1 MGNNSLSNTEKNL
14 RSIAKRYEN
23 VKYSVGL
30 AVLFLMNGTSA
41 FSDTNAVQEIDRQKE
56 VAKDNQAGK
65 TVVKET
71 KKEKKQASQKLKAS
85 WVNMQ
90 FGANDM
96 YSNYFA
102 APKAKVEKTSVV
114 KSEKTVLVASADNT
128 ASLPMF
134 AKLLT
139 DIEETTEN
147 RTEVLTTIANKEET
161 PTMEEIKASKQELR
175 SSVGNLQDKIDTA
188 RRENQKEINGLRLEL
203 IKLMEQGNQV
213 VKSPWSSWQFGA
225 NYFYE
230 DWGGAY
236 KGRGDKAKEKLNL
249 TRKTDPLERFKAT
262 SQMSST
268 YGTTSLDLVY
278 EPPREVEV
286 SAGIRPKEVNKRAP
300 GFVPPEPSGSLP
312 PFEPKIIQP
321 PKPPVVTPPEAVVVS
336 PLSFPSSGANPSVAY
351 YWWNGNDGDISQ
363 VSLEKGTFYKKN
375 GTGIT
380 VKDYLAKA
388 APRGGSTYNAAA
400 SGADAMTPA
409 TPTAGSGAVAAPG
422 SVAPG
427 YYKLADGTYNNTNRF
442 FLTLLNTPYSYF
454 GSDVRIN
461 LSGDNSTVINL
472 EQEGHVTATLD
483 DFETAGY
490 IDAAEKTRLQGYRD
504 LLINSTVY
512 TSPTTTAPS
521 KTPTLYFNNKG
532 IVEIGGK
539 NSIFLLGTTHTNG
552 DQRVNIIENSG
563 KIVAMNDDPTS
574 ESQYVFYHSPDT
586 SQQTSTVYVNKGTID
601 VYSKKSTAI
610 LYSRNNLI
618 HTDVASINQGEINLY
633 GEESLGVVVNN
644 AGNLRKGSNFVL
656 ETPLSQYGDNSI
668 GVYIKNDHVNE
679 TTNKS
684 KNIVRTI
691 IGQANNK
698 NIYKYI
704 NESGTIVELPI
715 SGNKTGLSE
724 EFVDAAK
731 GLLIDTTA
739 TTVTELYTPK
749 IEIEK
754 YSRKSL
760 GIYTMNGNLK
770 VLQENGTT
778 NELNILGGEDNIGIY
793 ADGGNI
799 DYTGNITMGTS
810 ALPEN
815 TTDANKTGGN
825 INGKGNIGIFSTNG
839 KTVTI
844 NGTFKTYNANG
855 STRDGV
861 GVYAEAGSTVN
872 LKKTTEIKL
881 EAGTTGHNTGIYSLG
896 AGSVVNIG
904 SEQVAAAALTT
915 GEDLTK
921 SSSITIDGKDK
932 KLGTALYSQ
941 NGGVINANGSNL
953 TNGLKIKVVD
963 GAAAIASEGANSKV
977 NAKFSD
983 IDYSGEGYAL
993 YANNGG
999 KIDVTGSKI
1008 SLRGNATGFERDVTP
1023 GVTSP
1028 ITFTDGTNAA
1038 SITAFSNNVTI
1049 MNLRNVPA
1057 LNLTTLNT
1065 NLSTYTGG
1073 VTHSAGTDP
1082 VTGEVYNKYKTAAVD
1097 GLSAYNIDTDLDK
1110 SIATDDANATT
1121 NDYVFT
1127 RRMAVQRGIIN
1138 LKAGKNVKAILSTT
1152 DLTKIGETSV
1162 VGLSMNSSSYATSNA
1177 EAGINLEANTTV
1189 TADRTTAGNGAV
1201 GLYMNYGK
1209 VNTDASSIINV
1220 EKETSNSANDS
1231 AVGIYS
1237 VNGSEVTNAGQVN
1250 VGGQNS
1256 IGILGL
1262 AYRIDS
1268 ATNNPIV
1275 DEFGTAAL
1283 GQGTSTVL
1291 NKGQISLD
1299 GANATG
1305 IYIKNNN
1312 ASATRATAVGTND
1325 TTGVITLT
1333 GDSSTGMSGDK
1344 ATLENKGTININ
1356 GQKSVGMFAKNSSE
1370 LTNSGTINLA
1380 AGLSENEPNIGIYA
1394 KDVDTTVTN
1403 SKDIIGGNNTYGIYG
1418 KTVSLTGTGKIELGD
1433 ASVGIFSDAE
1443 YTSTPAVAT
1452 IDLANGSKLKVG
1464 AKESVG
1470 VFATGKNQN
1479 ISSKGD
1485 IEVGDTSF
1493 AFVVRGTGTTL
1504 KTDNTNGVTLG
1515 NDATFIYSNDTTGNI
1530 ENKTALTATGSKN
1543 YGIYAAG
1550 TATNLANM
1558 NFGTGVG
1565 NVGMYSIGGG
1575 TLTNGSATVSP
1586 TITVSASD
1594 VVNKLYG
1601 IGMAAGYV
1609 NDAGTLVSTGNIV
1622 NYGTIKVEKDNGIG
1636 MFATGSGS
1644 TATNRGTIELS
1655 GKKTTG
1661 MYLDNNAIGYNY
1673 GTITTVP
1680 NPSNDG
1686 IVGVVAS
1693 NGAIIKNYGT
1703 INIVDGS
1710 NLTGVFINKGTE
1722 AANYDNQIPGGGTG
1736 VLNGKIEV
1744 KKQSA
1749 TGKTVAGID
1758 IKAPG
1763 DGTATIYRDGAQVT
1777 PIAVDTV
1784 TATPQPLSVNVG
1796 TTSLDLSATDLATP
1810 SLGQASS
1817 IGMYVDTSGVNYT
1830 NPIQGLNLLTGLQ
1843 KVDLIFGTEASKYTN
1858 EKDIEVGQNILKPYN
1873 DVITSLSG
1881 GTSMKFSFTSGSLTW
1896 IATATQ
1902 NTDDTLK
1909 ALYLSKIPY
1918 TAFAKDKNTGN
1929 FLAGLEQR
1937 YGVEGMGTREK
1948 ALFDKLNGIGKG
1960 EAALFA
1966 QAVDQMKGHQYS
1978 NVQQRIQ
1985 ATGNILDKEFNYL
1998 RDSWSNPSKDSN
2010 KIKTFGARG
2019 EYNTDTA
2026 GVEDYK
2032 NNAYGVA
2039 YVHEDETVRLGESV
2053 GWYAGIVENK
2063 LKFKDLGNS
2072 KEDQLQGKLGMF
2084 KSIPFDENNSLN
2096 WTISGDIFVGY
2107 NKMNRRFLVV
2117 DDIFGAKSRYYTYG
2131 LGVKNEIS
2139 KSFRLS
2145 EGFSFVP
2152 HAGLN
2157 LEYGRFSK
2165 IREKSGEMRLEVK
2178 ANDYFSIRPEVGADL
2193 AYKYSFGNNNLK
2205 VSVGVA
2211 YENELGKVANA
2222 NNKARVAYT
2231 TADWYDLRGE
2241 KEDRRGNVKT
2251 DLNIGWD
2258 NQRVGV
2264 TANVGYDTKGEN
2276 VRGGVGLRVIF

>member
-1 MGNNSLSNTEKNL
+1 MVKNNLYMVEKNL
-14 RSIAKRYEN
+14 RSIAKRYKG
-23 VKYSVGL
+23 VKYSLGL
-30 AVLFLMNGTSA
+30 AILFLMMGLGA
-41 FSDTNAVQEIDRQKE
+41 FAQEVMSTQEI
-56 VAKDNQAGK
+56 A
-65 TVVKET
+65 
-71 KKEKKQASQKLKAS
+71 
-85 WVNMQ
+85 
-90 FGANDM
+90 
-96 YSNYFA
+96 
-102 APKAKVEKTSVV
+102 
-114 KSEKTVLVASADNT
+114 
-128 ASLPMF
+128 
-134 AKLLT
+134 
-139 DIEETTEN
+139 
-147 RTEVLTTIANKEET
+147 
-161 PTMEEIKASKQELR
+161 ASKENLR
-175 SSVGNLQDKIDTA
+175 SSVGTLQNKVEAA
-188 RRENQKEINGLRLEL
+188 RKENQKVIDGLKLEL
-203 IKLMEQGNQV
+203 IQLMEQGDQV
-213 VKSPWSSWQFGA
+213 VKSPWMSWQFGM
-225 NYFYE
+225 NYMY
-230 DWGGAY
+230 DNWGASY
-236 KGRGDKAKEKLNL
+236 KGRGDKSKEKLNL
-249 TRKTDPLERFKAT
+249 TRKTDPLERFKASSVMST
-262 SQMSST
+262 S

-278 EPPREVEV
+278 EPPKEVEV
-286 SAGIRPKEVNKRAP
+286 SAGIRPKEVNKQAP
-300 GFVPPEPSGSLP
+300 TFVPPEPSGSLP
-312 PFEPKIIQP
+312 PFDPKII
-321 PKPPVVTPPEAVVVS
+321 TPPERPVVNTFTPNQPAS
-336 PLSFPSSGANPSVAY
+336 LLFPGTGANPDPPVYSYWNINKANSNQGNISETSVESGEVLKKYTRLVTNNAY
-351 YWWNGNDGDISQ
+351 NVDATSKISLKNYHSGNGLLADSSTASASNNITEGGGAP
-363 VSLEKGTFYKKN
+363 LN
-375 GTGIT
+375 GTDIT
-380 VKDYLAKA
+380 ENL
-388 APRGGSTYNAAA
+388 P
-400 SGADAMTPA
+400 
-409 TPTAGSGAVAAPG
+409 
-422 SVAPG
+422 
-427 YYKLADGTYNNTNRF
+427 F
-442 FLTLLNTPYSYF
+442 FMTLLQAPYSYF
-454 GSDVRIN
+454 GENSKIAV
-461 LSGDNSTVINL
+461 LSPDDSGNHKGTVINL
-472 EQEGHVTATLD
+472 ETQGSPNKTFQDLKDLGKID
-483 DFETAGY
+483 DSV
-490 IDAAEKTRLQGYRD
+490 LSD
-504 LLINSTVY
+504 LNSY
-512 TSPTTTAPS
+512 TTSTGLNNHANGQ
-521 KTPTLYFNNKG
+521 LYHTNKG
-532 IVEIGGK
+532 IVEIGG
-539 NSIFLLGTTHTNG
+539 NGARYVQTTYQSGNY
-552 DQRVNIIENSG
+552 RVNVVENRKKIISMNYNESG
-563 KIVAMNDDPTS
+563 KYKTTQNII
-574 ESQYVFYHSPDT
+574 FYHSPD
-586 SQQTSTVYVNKGTID
+586 STINGAQHIYVNATGAEISSYGEKGVVALYTSFDTTSKYLEQGD
-601 VYSKKSTAI
+601 VSFI
-610 LYSRNNLI
+610 NNGI
-618 HTDVASINQGEINLY
+618 VNLY
-633 GEESLGVVVNN
+633 GRSSTGVAINEDTYGKLTAQSSFILNN
-644 AGNLRKGSNFVL
+644 PINI
-656 ETPLSQYGDNSI
+656 YGDDSVGLYVLNSGD
-668 GVYIKNDHVNE
+668 GVKNDKNQAKFVIGD
-679 TTNKS
+679 KS
-684 KNIVRTI
+684 IKGLTYTPSNSLITKDNVKP
-691 IGQANNK
+691 AN
-698 NIYKYI
+698 
-704 NESGTIVELPI
+704 S
-715 SGNKTGLSE
+715 NKTGGDEDLTE
-724 EFVDAAK
+724 GAVGIYVDNSSAD
-731 GLLIDTTA
+731 L
-739 TTVTELYTPK
+739 K
-749 IEIEK
+749 IKLPQLDIEK
-754 YSRKSL
+754 YAKGAVGVFVNSGKATITSGNIKINGGTSNVGL
-760 GIYTMNGNLK
+760 YAKGGDIDYTGDITMGGSALATVGGDKAGSGNIGLYATNGKKIDLRGKLK
-770 VLQENGTT
+770 TYNNSGAVKDGT
-778 NELNILGGEDNIGIY
+778 GIY
-793 ADGGNI
+793 ADNSDINVTQAVDMKFEAGTTGQNVGIYSKGPGG
-799 DYTGNITMGTS
+799 G
-810 ALPEN
+810 AV
-815 TTDANKTGGN
+815 
-825 INGKGNIGIFSTNG
+825 G

-844 NGTFKTYNANG
+844 SGDGSKINING
-855 STRDGV
+855 
-861 GVYAEAGSTVN
+861 
-872 LKKTTEIKL
+872 
-881 EAGTTGHNTGIYSLG
+881 GTTN
-896 AGSVVNIG
+896 
-904 SEQVAAAALTT
+904 
-915 GEDLTK
+915 K
-921 SSSITIDGKDK
+921 
-932 KLGTALYSQ
+932 GTALFSGD
-941 NGGVINANGSNL
+941 GGKIVADSTA
-953 TNGLKIKVVD
+953 TNVGLQITVTK
-963 GAAAIASEGANSKV
+963 GAAAIASDGTNSNV
-977 NAKFSD
+977 SAKFAN

-993 YANNGG
+993 YTANNG
-999 KIDVTGSKI
+999 KIDVSGSKI
-1008 SLRGNATGFERDVTP
+1008 SLRGNATGFEKDVAAT
-1023 GVTSP
+1023 TSP
-1028 ITFTDGTNAA
+1028 ITLTGAT
-1038 SITAFSNNVTI
+1038 ITAYSNNVTI
-1049 MNLRNVPA
+1049 MNLRNVSV
-1057 LNLTTLNT
+1057 LNLTTLST
-1065 NLSTYTGG
+1065 DLSTYTGG

-1097 GLSAYNIDTDLDK
+1097 GLGAYNINTDLDK
-1110 SIATDDANATT
+1110 SIATDDANAST

-1138 LKAGKNVKAILSTT
+1138 LKSGKNVKAVLSTA
-1152 DLTKIGETSV
+1152 DLSKIGDASV
-1162 VGLSMNSSSYATSNA
+1162 VGLSMNSSSYATSNVG
-1177 EAGINLEANTTV
+1177 AGINLEANTTV

-1201 GLYMNYGK
+1201 GLYINYGK
-1209 VNTDASSIINV
+1209 VNTDASSTINV

-1237 VNGSEVTNAGQVN
+1237 VNGSEVTNAGKVN
-1250 VGGQNS
+1250 VGGKNS
-1256 IGILGL
+1256 IGILGV
-1262 AYRIDS
+1262 AYRVAPPEVD
-1268 ATNNPIV
+1268 PITGNIIVPSKIVV
-1275 DEFGTAAL
+1275 DEFGVGAI
-1283 GQGTSTVL
+1283 GQGKAIVL
-1291 NKGQISLD
+1291 NKGQVSLD

-1380 AGLSENEPNIGIYA
+1380 TGLSENEPNIGIYT
-1394 KDVDTTVTN
+1394 KDADTNVTN

-1470 VFATGKNQN
+1470 VFTTGKNQN

-1485 IEVGDTSF
+1485 IEVGDSSF

-1644 TATNRGTIELS
+1644 TATNRGRIELS
-1655 GKKTTG
+1655 GKNTTG

-1680 NPSNDG
+1680 NPTNDG

-1710 NLTGVFINKGTE
+1710 NLTGVFINKGTQ
-1722 AANYDNQIPGGGTG
+1722 AANYDDQIPGGGTG

-1744 KKQSA
+1744 KTQSP

-1777 PIAVDTV
+1777 PIAVDTI
-1784 TATPQPLSVNVG
+1784 TPTPQPLSVNVG

-1909 ALYLSKIPY
+1909 AIYLSKIPY
-1918 TAFAKDKNTGN
+1918 TAFAKDQNTGN

-1937 YGVEGMGTREK
+1937 YGVEGLGTREK

-1966 QAVDQMKGHQYS
+1966 QAVDEMKGHQYS

-1985 ATGNILDKEFNYL
+1985 ATGNVLDKEFTYL
-1998 RDSWSNPSKDSN
+1998 RSSWSNPSKDSN

-2026 GVEDYK
+2026 GVIDYK
-2032 NNAYGVA
+2032 NHAYGVA

-2053 GWYAGIVENK
+2053 GWYAGVVENK

-2072 KEDQLQGKLGMF
+2072 KEDQLQGKVGIF
-2084 KSIPFDENNSLN
+2084 KSVPFDENNSLN

-2107 NKMNRRFLVV
+2107 NKMKRRFLVV

-2178 ANDYFSIRPEVGADL
+2178 GNDYFSIRPEVGADL
-2193 AYKYSFGNNNLK
+2193 AYKHSFGNNNLK

>member
-1 MGNNSLSNTEKNL
+1 MTNSLRKL
-14 RSIAKRYEN
+14 AKDLKAFAKRCKDF
-23 VKYSVGL
+23 KYTEQALFVFLLCGIVGF
-30 AVLFLMNGTSA
+30 ADVTTAPTDKAIQNQR
-41 FSDTNAVQEIDRQKE
+41 QEITTSIGDMRQ
-56 VAKDNQAGK
+56 
-65 TVVKET
+65 
-71 KKEKKQASQKLKAS
+71 
-85 WVNMQ
+85 Q
-90 FGANDM
+90 F
-96 YSNYFA
+96 
-102 APKAKVEKTSVV
+102 KRV
-114 KSEKTVLVASADNT
+114 KSEND
-128 ASLPMF
+128 
-134 AKLLT
+134 KLMK
-139 DIEETTEN
+139 N
-147 RTEVLTTIANKEET
+147 YN
-161 PTMEEIKASKQELR
+161 
-175 SSVGNLQDKIDTA
+175 
-188 RRENQKEINGLRLEL
+188 LEL
-203 IKLMEQGNQV
+203 IQLMEQGDHV
-213 VKSPWSSWQFGA
+213 VKSPWSSWQYGA
-225 NYFYE
+225 NYMYN
-230 DWGGAY
+230 DWRGTY
-236 KGRGDKAKEKLNL
+236 KGRGDKNKEKLNL
-249 TRKTDPLERFKAT
+249 TRKTDPLERFKASSVMST
-262 SQMSST
+262 S
-268 YGTTSLDLVY
+268 YGTTDLDLFY

-286 SAGIRPKEVNKRAP
+286 SAGIRPKEVNKQAP
-300 GFVPPEPSGSLP
+300 TFVPSEPSGSLP

-336 PLSFPSSGANPSVAY
+336 PLTFPSIGANPEVYY

-363 VSLEKGTFYKKN
+363 VSLEKGTFYKKQ
-375 GTGIT
+375 GAGIT

-388 APRGGSTYNAAA
+388 APQGGTNSTAAA
-400 SGADAMTPA
+400 SGAVAMTPA
-409 TPTAGSGAVAAPG
+409 TPIAGAGAVAAPG

-427 YYKLADGTYNNTNRF
+427 YYKLADGTYNNNNRF

-461 LSGDNSTVINL
+461 LSGDSSTVINL
-472 EQEGHVTATLD
+472 EQQGHVTATLD

-490 IDAAEKTRLQGYRD
+490 IDATEKTRLQGYRD
-504 LLINSTVY
+504 LLSKSTVY
-512 TSPTTTAPS
+512 TNPTTATS
-521 KTPTLYFNNKG
+521 KEPTLYFNNKG
-532 IVEIGGK
+532 TVEIGGK
-539 NSIFLLGTTHTNG
+539 GSVFLLGTTHTNG
-552 DQRVNIIENSG
+552 DRRVNIIENSG
-563 KIVAMNDDPTS
+563 KIVAMNDTPTS
-574 ESQYVFYHSPDT
+574 ENQYVFYHSPDT
-586 SQQTSTVYVNKGTID
+586 GQQTSTVYVNKGTID
-601 VYSKKSTAI
+601 VYSKKSGAI
-610 LYSRNNLI
+610 LYSSVNLP
-618 HTDVASINQGEINLY
+618 HTDVSSINEGKINLY

-644 AGNLRKGSNFVL
+644 QGDLREGSNFVL
-656 ETPLSQYGDNSI
+656 KNPLSQYGDNSI

-715 SGNKTGLSE
+715 GGNKTGLSE

-825 INGKGNIGIFSTNG
+825 INGKGNIGIFSTNA

-953 TNGLKIKVVD
+953 TNGLRIKVVN

-1008 SLRGNATGFERDVTP
+1008 SLRGNATGFERDVA
-1023 GVTSP
+1023 VATSP
-1028 ITFTDGTNAA
+1028 ITFTDGTNTA

-1065 NLSTYTGG
+1065 NLQTYTGG

-1110 SIATDDANATT
+1110 SIATDDANAST

-1127 RRMAVQRGIIN
+1127 RRVAVQRGIVN
-1138 LKAGKNVKAILSTT
+1138 LKAGKNVKAILSTA
-1152 DLTKIGETSV
+1152 DLSNIGEASV

-1201 GLYMNYGK
+1201 GLYINYGK
-1209 VNTDASSIINV
+1209 INTDASSTINV

-1237 VNGSEVTNAGQVN
+1237 VNGSEVTNEGKVN
-1250 VGGQNS
+1250 VGGQSS
-1256 IGILGL
+1256 IGILGV

-1268 ATNNPIV
+1268 ATNNPIIN
-1275 DEFGTAAL
+1275 EFGTAAA
-1283 GQGTSTVL
+1283 GQGRATIL
-1291 NKGQISLD
+1291 NKGQVALD

-1305 IYIKNNN
+1305 IYVKNNN
-1312 ASATRATAVGTND
+1312 STATRTTATGTND

-1370 LTNSGTINLA
+1370 LKNSGTINLVD
-1380 AGLSENEPNIGIYA
+1380 GLSGDDPNIGMYTSDDNTKIIN
-1394 KDVDTTVTN
+1394 D
-1403 SKDIIGGNNTYGIYG
+1403 KDIIGGNNTYGIYG
-1418 KTVSLTGTGKIELGD
+1418 KKVDLNATGKIKVGNN
-1433 ASVGIFSDAE
+1433 SVGIYSNGQHAAGLLG
-1443 YTSTPAVAT
+1443 ST
-1452 IDLANGSKLKVG
+1452 IYLASGSKIEVG
-1464 AKESVG
+1464 NNQSVG
-1470 VFATGKNQN
+1470 VFTTGTNQ
-1479 ISSKGD
+1479 IIGGD
-1485 IEVGDTSF
+1485 ADMQIGDGSYGY
-1493 AFVVRGTGTTL
+1493 VIKGTGTQL
-1504 KTDNTNGVTLG
+1504 DTNVASGVTLG
-1515 NDATFIYSNDTTGNI
+1515 NDAVYVYSSDTTGNI
-1530 ENKTALTATGSKN
+1530 RNNTELTATGNKN

-1550 TATNLANM
+1550 TVTNLANI

-1575 TLTNGSATVSP
+1575 TATNGSATVHP
-1586 TITVSASD
+1586 TITVSGSD
-1594 VVNKLYG
+1594 TINKLYG

-1609 NDAGTLVSTGNIV
+1609 NDAGTLVSTGNVV
-1622 NYGTIKVEKDNGIG
+1622 NHGTIKVEKDNGIG

-1644 TATNRGTIELS
+1644 TATNYGTIELS

-1661 MYLDNNAIGYNY
+1661 MYLDNNAVGYNY

-1680 NPSNDG
+1680 NPTNDG
-1686 IVGVVAS
+1686 ITGVVAS

-1710 NLTGVFINKGTE
+1710 NLTGVFINKGTKE
-1722 AANYDNQIPGGGTG
+1722 NNYDDQIPGGGTG
-1736 VLNGKIEV
+1736 VLNGPIEV

-1749 TGKTVAGID
+1749 TGKTVAGIN
-1758 IKAPG
+1758 IVAPG
-1763 DGTATIYRDGAQVT
+1763 NGTATIYRDGAQVI
-1777 PIAVDTV
+1777 PVAVDTNV
-1784 TATPQPLSVNVG
+1784 ATPKPATVNVG
-1796 TTSLDLSATDLATP
+1796 TTPISLTAVDLATP

-1830 NPIQGLNLLTGLQ
+1830 NPIQGLNKLTGLQ
-1843 KVDLIFGTEASKYTN
+1843 KVDLFFGTEASKYTN
-1858 EKDIEVGQNILKPYN
+1858 EKDIEVGKNILKPYN
-1873 DVITSLSG
+1873 DVISALSS
-1881 GTSMKFSFTSGSLTW
+1881 GTSVKFSFVSGSLTW

-1909 ALYLSKIPY
+1909 SLYLSKIPY
-1918 TAFAKDKNTGN
+1918 TSFSSESNTN
-1929 FLAGLEQR
+1929 KFLDGLEQR
-1937 YGVEGMGTREK
+1937 YGVEGIGTREK

-1985 ATGNILDKEFNYL
+1985 ATGNVLNKEFDYL
-1998 RDSWSNPSKDSN
+1998 RNSWFNSTKDSN
-2010 KIKTFGARG
+2010 KIKVFGNRG

-2026 GVEDYK
+2026 GVIDHVS
-2032 NNAYGVA
+2032 NAYGVA
-2039 YVHEDETVRLGESV
+2039 YVHEDETVKLGNSS
-2053 GWYAGIVENK
+2053 GWYAGAVNNNF
-2063 LKFKDLGNS
+2063 KFKDIGKS
-2072 KEDQLQGKLGMF
+2072 REDQTMVKAGIF
-2084 KSIPFDENNSLN
+2084 KTMSPYMDHNGSLR
-2096 WTISGDIFVGY
+2096 WTIAGDVFLGK
-2107 NKMNRRFLVV
+2107 NEMKRKFLVV
-2117 DDIFGAKSRYYTYG
+2117 DDIFNAKGDYTSYGAALKTDLGYDIRMSERTHLRPYG
-2131 LGVKNEIS
+2131 ALKM
-2139 KSFRLS
+2139 
-2145 EGFSFVP
+2145 
-2152 HAGLN
+2152 
-2157 LEYGRFSK
+2157 EYGRFNDIK
-2165 IREKSGEMRLEVK
+2165 EDSGEVRLEVNG
-2178 ANDYFSIRPEVGADL
+2178 NDYFSVKPEVGVEF
-2193 AYKYSFGNNNLK
+2193 KYVQPMAVRTQL
-2205 VSVGVA
+2205 SVGLSAA
-2211 YENELGKVANA
+2211 YENELGKV
-2222 NNKARVAYT
+2222 NKLNQARVRYT
-2231 TADWYDLRGE
+2231 TADWYNLRNE
-2241 KEDRRGNVKT
+2241 KEDRRGNGKFDFNLGV
-2251 DLNIGWD
+2251 D
-2258 NQRVGV
+2258 NTRFGV
-2264 TANVGYDTKGEN
+2264 TVNAGYDTKGSN
-2276 VRGGVGLRVIF
+2276 IRGGIGFRAIY

>member
-1 MGNNSLSNTEKNL
+1 MGNNSLSNTEKSL

-30 AVLFLMNGTSA
+30 AVLFLMNGASA
-41 FSDTNAVQEIDRQKE
+41 FSDTNTIQAPEKQKDIVTDGQ
-56 VAKDNQAGK
+56 VAKKA
-65 TVVKET
+65 VKET
-71 KKEKKQASQKLKAS
+71 KKATQATPKLKAS
-85 WVNMQ
+85 WASMQ

-96 YSNYFA
+96 YSNFFA
-102 APKAKVEKTSVV
+102 TPKTKVEKNSVV
-114 KSEKTVLVASADNT
+114 KSEKTVLVASANNS

-134 AKLLT
+134 AKLMS
-139 DIEETTEN
+139 DIEETA
-147 RTEVLTTIANKEET
+147 EVKTAA

-175 SSVGNLQDKIDTA
+175 SSVGSLQDKIDTA

-203 IKLMEQGNQV
+203 IQLMEQGNQV

-268 YGTTSLDLVY
+268 YGTTNLGLVY

-300 GFVPPEPSGSLP
+300 GFIPQEPSGSLP
-312 PFEPKIIQP
+312 PFVPKIIQP
-321 PKPPVVTPPEAVVVS
+321 PKAPVVTPPEAVVVS
-336 PLSFPSSGANPSVAY
+336 PLTFPSIGANPEVHY
-351 YWWNGNDGDISQ
+351 FWWNGNYGDISQ
-363 VSLEKGTFYKKN
+363 VSLEKGTFYKKQ
-375 GTGIT
+375 GAGIT

-388 APRGGSTYNAAA
+388 APQGGTNLTAAA
-400 SGADAMTPA
+400 SGAVAMTPA
-409 TPTAGSGAVAAPG
+409 TPIAGAGAVAAPG

-427 YYKLADGTYNNTNRF
+427 YYKLADGTYNNNNRF

-461 LSGDNSTVINL
+461 LSGDSSTVINL
-472 EQEGHVTATLD
+472 EQQGHVTATLD

-490 IDAAEKTRLQGYRD
+490 IDATEKTRLQGYRD
-504 LLINSTVY
+504 LLSKSTVY
-512 TSPTTTAPS
+512 TNPTTATD
-521 KTPTLYFNNKG
+521 KKPTLYFNNKG
-532 IVEIGGK
+532 TVEIGGEG
-539 NSIFLLGTTHTNG
+539 SVFLLGTTHTNG
-552 DQRVNIIENSG
+552 DRRVNIIENSG
-563 KIVAMNDDPTS
+563 KIVAMNDTPTS
-574 ESQYVFYHSPDT
+574 ENQYVFYHSPDT
-586 SQQTSTVYVNKGTID
+586 GQQTSTVYVNKGTID
-601 VYSKKSTAI
+601 VYSKKSGAI
-610 LYSRNNLI
+610 LYSSGNLP
-618 HTDVASINQGEINLY
+618 HTDVSSINEGEINLY

-644 AGNLRKGSNFVL
+644 QGDLREGSNFVL
-656 ETPLSQYGDNSI
+656 KNPLSQYGDNSI

-715 SGNKTGLSE
+715 GGNKTGLSE

-731 GLLIDTTA
+731 GLLIDTNPA
-739 TTVTELYTPK
+739 TVTELYTPK

-825 INGKGNIGIFSTNG
+825 INGKGNIGIFSTNA

-1028 ITFTDGTNAA
+1028 ITFTDGTNTA

-1065 NLSTYTGG
+1065 NLQTYTGG

-1138 LKAGKNVKAILSTT
+1138 LKAGKNVKAILSTA
-1152 DLTKIGETSV
+1152 DLSKIGETSV

-1256 IGILGL
+1256 IGILGV

-1275 DEFGTAAL
+1275 NEFGAAAL
-1283 GQGTSTVL
+1283 GQGKATVL
-1291 NKGQISLD
+1291 NKGQVSLD

-1370 LTNSGTINLA
+1370 LINSGTINLA
-1380 AGLSENEPNIGIYA
+1380 TGLSENEPNIGIYA

-1485 IEVGDTSF
+1485 IEVGDSSF

-1644 TATNRGTIELS
+1644 TATNRGRIELS
-1655 GKKTTG
+1655 GKNTTG

-1680 NPSNDG
+1680 NPTNDG

-1703 INIVDGS
+1703 INIVDGT
-1710 NLTGVFINKGTE
+1710 NLTGVFINKGTK
-1722 AANYDNQIPGGGTG
+1722 ANNYDDQIPGGGTG

-1744 KKQSA
+1744 KTQSP

-1763 DGTATIYRDGAQVT
+1763 NGTATIYRDGTQVT

-1873 DVITSLSG
+1873 DVITSLSS
-1881 GTSMKFSFTSGSLTW
+1881 GTSMKFSFVSGSLTW

-1918 TAFAKDKNTGN
+1918 TAFAKDQNTGN

-1937 YGVEGMGTREK
+1937 YGVEGLGTREK

-1966 QAVDQMKGHQYS
+1966 QAVDQMKGNQYS

-1985 ATGNILDKEFNYL
+1985 ATGNILDREFDYL
-1998 RDSWSNPSKDSN
+1998 KGNWSNPTKDSN

-2039 YVHEDETVRLGESV
+2039 YVHEDESVRLGESV
-2053 GWYAGIVENK
+2053 GWYAGVVENK

-2072 KEDQLQGKLGMF
+2072 KEDQLQGKIGMF
-2084 KSIPFDENNSLN
+2084 KSVPFDENNSLN
-2096 WTISGDIFVGY
+2096 WTISGDMFVGY

-2117 DDIFGAKSRYYTYG
+2117 DEIFGAKSRYYTYG

-2145 EGFSFVP
+2145 EGFSLVP
-2152 HAGLN
+2152 HAGLK

-2178 ANDYFSIRPEVGADL
+2178 ANDYISIKPEVGAEL
-2193 AYKYSFGNNNLK
+2193 AYKYSFGVSNLK

-2231 TADWYDLRGE
+2231 AADWYELRGE

-2258 NQRVGV
+2258 NQKFGV
-2264 TANVGYDTKGEN
+2264 TANVGYDTKGHN

>member
-1 MGNNSLSNTEKNL
+1 MGNNSLSNTEKSL

-30 AVLFLMNGTSA
+30 AVLFLMNGASA
-41 FSDTNAVQEIDRQKE
+41 FSDTNVIQETDKQKDI
-56 VAKDNQAGK
+56 VTDGQAAKK
-65 TVVKET
+65 EVKET

-90 FGANDM
+90 FGANDI

-102 APKAKVEKTSVV
+102 VPKAKVEKTSVV

-139 DIEETTEN
+139 DIEETTET
-147 RTEVLTTIANKEET
+147 RTEVLTTIANKEAAPTET
-161 PTMEEIKASKQELR
+161 AIPTMEEIKASKQELR
-175 SSVGNLQDKIDTA
+175 SSVGNLQDKIDIA
-188 RRENQKEINGLRLEL
+188 RRENNKEINGLRLEL
-203 IKLMEQGNQV
+203 IQLMEQGNQV

-225 NYFYE
+225 NYFYD
-230 DWGGAY
+230 DWGGSY
-236 KGRGDKAKEKLNL
+236 KGRGDKAKEKLDL
-249 TRKTDPLERFKAT
+249 TKKTDPLERFKAT

-268 YGTTSLDLVY
+268 YGTTDLGLVY

-300 GFVPPEPSGSLP
+300 GFVPPEPSGALP

-321 PKPPVVTPPEAVVVS
+321 PKAPDEITVTPPNII
-336 PLSFPSSGANPSVAY
+336 PPTLLGGGANPTANNY
-351 YWWNGNDGDISQ
+351 YYWNGNDGAISQ
-363 VSLEKGTFYKKN
+363 VNVTSGTIDITGNTTSYSGGNMNLTLNNFHLSAYPGTSPN
-375 GTGIT
+375 GT
-380 VKDYLAKA
+380 
-388 APRGGSTYNAAA
+388 APT
-400 SGADAMTPA
+400 SGTHNL
-409 TPTAGSGAVAAPG
+409 SR
-422 SVAPG
+422 
-427 YYKLADGTYNNTNRF
+427 RF
-442 FLTLLNTPYSYF
+442 FNTLLNVPYSEF
-454 GSDVRIN
+454 GAGVTIN
-461 LSGDNSTVINL
+461 YNYTKGSGGYEGAVINL
-472 EQEGHVTATLD
+472 ETEGVVNGNLASAVTNNHITQAKKDILNKYQSYSGITGDDNGATELLFINKGTVNLLSENAIYLFTTTHTQGSD
-483 DFETAGY
+483 RTNY
-490 IDAAEKTRLQGYRD
+490 IDNEGTISAK
-504 LLINSTVY
+504 
-512 TSPTTTAPS
+512 
-521 KTPTLYFNNKG
+521 
-532 IVEIGGK
+532 GK
-539 NSIFLLGTTHTNG
+539 NSVIIKHTPDTGNGRGWIYSNSESGKMYADGEGSMVAGWAYSYLPNGRAAFVNDGLIQVRGKKAIGIFMASDTGNSTMKPGSSVYLTKPIDLLGDEAIGWVSQNTGIDTDTKNLVKFNIGKEAQVAAIGNSLTEATKTEKAIGILQDHAKKTNAAA
-552 DQRVNIIENSG
+552 IIEIG
-563 KIVAMNDDPTS
+563 EHTK
-574 ESQYVFYHSPDT
+574 ES
-586 SQQTSTVYVNKGTID
+586 
-601 VYSKKSTAI
+601 
-610 LYSRNNLI
+610 
-618 HTDVASINQGEINLY
+618 
-633 GEESLGVVVNN
+633 
-644 AGNLRKGSNFVL
+644 
-656 ETPLSQYGDNSI
+656 
-668 GVYIKNDHVNE
+668 
-679 TTNKS
+679 
-684 KNIVRTI
+684 
-691 IGQANNK
+691 
-698 NIYKYI
+698 
-704 NESGTIVELPI
+704 
-715 SGNKTGLSE
+715 
-724 EFVDAAK
+724 
-731 GLLIDTTA
+731 
-739 TTVTELYTPK
+739 
-749 IEIEK
+749 
-754 YSRKSL
+754 
-760 GIYTMNGNLK
+760 
-770 VLQENGTT
+770 
-778 NELNILGGEDNIGIY
+778 IGIY
-793 ADGGNI
+793 ARQGEMNVIAPLANAGITSSKIDLQGGI
-799 DYTGNITMGTS
+799 
-810 ALPEN
+810 
-815 TTDANKTGGN
+815 
-825 INGKGNIGIFSTNG
+825 GNIGMVATAGAKVNFEGESLITGGESQKLALAEAAGKVTLNGPVTVGSTTNFIKDSLALYATGNTSEVTLVKPEKFSTYLSGN
-839 KTVTI
+839 
-844 NGTFKTYNANG
+844 
-855 STRDGV
+855 S
-861 GVYAEAGSTVN
+861 
-872 LKKTTEIKL
+872 
-881 EAGTTGHNTGIYSLG
+881 
-896 AGSVVNIG
+896 
-904 SEQVAAAALTT
+904 VAAYAN
-915 GEDLTK
+915 DK
-921 SSSITIDGKDK
+921 GKVNMNQ
-932 KLGTALYSQ
+932 TALPSAPNIYIKSTDNKGMGLFAY
-941 NGGVINANGSNL
+941 NGGVINAEKNYIKVENGS
-953 TNGLKIKVVD
+953 TGMS
-963 GAAAIASEGANSKV
+963 AIGANGGSKSTIFF
-977 NAKFSD
+977 NGGKL
-983 IDYSGEGYAL
+983 DYDGEGYAL
-993 YANNGG
+993 YAKNGG
-999 KIDVTGSKI
+999 EIKFANGNII
-1008 SLRGNATGFERDVTP
+1008 LRGKSTAMELN
-1023 GVTSP
+1023 TS
-1028 ITFTDGTNAA
+1028 GTNPIDI
-1038 SITAFSNNVTI
+1038 SNTQITVMSNDVIVFN
-1049 MNLRNVPA
+1049 ML
-1057 LNLTTLNT
+1057 
-1065 NLSTYTGG
+1065 
-1073 VTHSAGTDP
+1073 
-1082 VTGEVYNKYKTAAVD
+1082 
-1097 GLSAYNIDTDLDK
+1097 
-1110 SIATDDANATT
+1110 NATT
-1121 NDYVFT
+1121 PINVSNLAGDINALVGSGVNVQAGTEGGQTFDKYKLAALDGGTINIDVDIDKADGPTTPSGYYFQRFLGQRLKT
-1127 RRMAVQRGIIN
+1127 NVNSNVTARLTTTQADDLYKGQVVGIEANSSKNAVSNTETQVN
-1138 LKAGKNVKAILSTT
+1138 VAAGKTIDVARIDGT
-1152 DLTKIGETSV
+1152 DKGG
-1162 VGLSMNSSSYATSNA
+1162 VGVF
-1177 EAGINLEANTTV
+1177 I
-1189 TADRTTAGNGAV
+1189 
-1201 GLYMNYGK
+1201 NYGQA
-1209 VNTDASSIINV
+1209 VNKGTISV
-1220 EKETSNSANDS
+1220 EKDGTANSDS
-1231 AVGIYS
+1231 VGIYS
-1237 VNGSEVTNAGQVN
+1237 ANGSEVTNEGTVDVSGN
-1250 VGGQNS
+1250 NG
-1256 IGILGL
+1256 IGILGM
-1262 AYRIDS
+1262 AYRTD

-1283 GQGTSTVL
+1283 GQGKATVL

-1325 TTGVITLT
+1325 TTGVITLAA
-1333 GDSSTGMSGDK
+1333 DSSTGMSGDK

-1370 LTNSGTINLA
+1370 LINSGTINLA
-1380 AGLSENEPNIGIYA
+1380 AGLSENEPNIGIYT
-1394 KDVDTTVTN
+1394 KDADTNVTN

-1443 YTSTPAVAT
+1443 YTTAPTVAT

-1485 IEVGDTSF
+1485 VEVGDTSF

-1575 TLTNGSATVSP
+1575 TVTNGSATVSP

-1609 NDAGTLVSTGNIV
+1609 DDAGTLVSTGNVV
-1622 NYGTIKVEKDNGIG
+1622 NYGTIKVEKNNGIG

-1655 GKKTTG
+1655 GKNTTG

-1673 GTITTVP
+1673 GTITTVS
-1680 NPSNDG
+1680 NPTNDG
-1686 IVGVVAS
+1686 IIGVVAS

-1710 NLTGVFINKGTE
+1710 NLTGVFINKGTQ
-1722 AANYDNQIPGGGTG
+1722 ATNYDDQIPGGGTG
-1736 VLNGKIEV
+1736 VLNGSIEV
-1744 KKQSA
+1744 KTQSP
-1749 TGKTVAGID
+1749 TGKTVAGIN
-1758 IKAPG
+1758 IVAPG
-1763 DGTATIYRDGAQVT
+1763 NGTATIYRDGAQVT
-1777 PIAVDTV
+1777 PITVDTV

-1830 NPIQGLNLLTGLQ
+1830 NPIQGLNNLTGLK

-1858 EKDIEVGQNILKPYN
+1858 EKDIEVGENILKPYN
-1873 DVITSLSG
+1873 DVISSLSS

-1929 FLAGLEQR
+1929 FLDGLEQR
-1937 YGVEGMGTREK
+1937 YGVEGIGAREK

-1966 QAVDQMKGHQYS
+1966 QAVDEMKGHQYS

-2026 GVEDYK
+2026 GVIDYK
-2032 NNAYGVA
+2032 NHAYGVA
-2039 YVHEDETVRLGESV
+2039 YVHEDETVRLGEST
-2053 GWYAGIVENK
+2053 GWYAGVVENK

-2072 KEDQLQGKLGMF
+2072 KEEQLQGKLGIF
-2084 KSIPFDENNSLN
+2084 KSVPFDENNSLN

-2107 NKMNRRFLVV
+2107 NRMNRRYLVV

-2145 EGFSFVP
+2145 EGFSFTP

-2165 IREKSGEMRLEVK
+2165 IKEKSGEMRLEVRG
-2178 ANDYFSIRPEVGADL
+2178 NDYFSIRPEVGADL

-2231 TADWYDLRGE
+2231 TADWYNLRGE
-2241 KEDRRGNVKT
+2241 KEDRRGNVKA

-2276 VRGGVGLRVIF
+2276 VRGGVGFRVIF

>member
-1 MGNNSLSNTEKNL
+1 MGNNSLSNTEKSL

-30 AVLFLMNGTSA
+30 AVLFLMNGASA

-71 KKEKKQASQKLKAS
+71 KTEKKQASQKLKAS

-102 APKAKVEKTSVV
+102 VPKAKVEKTSVV

-147 RTEVLTTIANKEET
+147 RTEVLTTIAKKEET

-175 SSVGNLQDKIDTA
+175 SSVGSLQDKIDTA
-188 RRENQKEINGLRLEL
+188 RRENQKEIDGLKLEL
-203 IKLMEQGNQV
+203 VQLMEQGDQV

-230 DWGGAY
+230 DWGGSY
-236 KGRGDKAKEKLNL
+236 KGRGDKAKEKLDL
-249 TRKTDPLERFKAT
+249 TKKTDPLERFKAS

-321 PKPPVVTPPEAVVVS
+321 PKAPQVNPPQINEPS
-336 PLSFPSSGANPSVAY
+336 PLVFGNFGNSISSDYFLWNDGLDGNEVMMKQVTLTAGKIKGKTGVGAYTKGVTGVAGYGTTTGAAISQGTLRGTAPADGMNNLNKGIFYGIRDSAFMDWSDNVEISWFGEFGNPLIYMETGSYNGTNNTSLEHLYAGGTGPVKQGLYDEVKGYKTQTGLKELEGGSEGINLHNNRGTIYLGDTDTWYNATTVLGARRLSVLSNQGSITGLNINNGNSGVNGSERQVVFFNSPDFSSSVPQRWIFANSKDGKINMYGKQSLVMY
-351 YWWNGNDGDISQ
+351 YTSNTGVRQIQNESAFVNDGDI
-363 VSLEKGTFYKKN
+363 
-375 GTGIT
+375 
-380 VKDYLAKA
+380 
-388 APRGGSTYNAAA
+388 
-400 SGADAMTPA
+400 
-409 TPTAGSGAVAAPG
+409 
-422 SVAPG
+422 
-427 YYKLADGTYNNTNRF
+427 
-442 FLTLLNTPYSYF
+442 
-454 GSDVRIN
+454 
-461 LSGDNSTVINL
+461 
-472 EQEGHVTATLD
+472 
-483 DFETAGY
+483 
-490 IDAAEKTRLQGYRD
+490 
-504 LLINSTVY
+504 
-512 TSPTTTAPS
+512 
-521 KTPTLYFNNKG
+521 
-532 IVEIGGK
+532 
-539 NSIFLLGTTHTNG
+539 
-552 DQRVNIIENSG
+552 
-563 KIVAMNDDPTS
+563 
-574 ESQYVFYHSPDT
+574 
-586 SQQTSTVYVNKGTID
+586 
-601 VYSKKSTAI
+601 
-610 LYSRNNLI
+610 
-618 HTDVASINQGEINLY
+618 NLY
-633 GEESLGVVVNN
+633 GIESSGVMISKTEEL
-644 AGNLRKGSNFVL
+644 
-656 ETPLSQYGDNSI
+656 NSASGFYLNKPI
-668 GVYIKNDHVNE
+668 NIYSDSSRGVYIAGDISNLNSDAQAIARVHIGKGKNDTTGVDWTDIE
-679 TTNKS
+679 TGVVK
-684 KNIVRTI
+684 KI
-691 IGQANNK
+691 I
-698 NIYKYI
+698 
-704 NESGTIVELPI
+704 S
-715 SGNKTGLSE
+715 
-724 EFVDAAK
+724 
-731 GLLIDTTA
+731 
-739 TTVTELYTPK
+739 
-749 IEIEK
+749 
-754 YSRKSL
+754 
-760 GIYTMNGNLK
+760 NGNDS
-770 VLQENGTT
+770 T
-778 NELNILGGEDNIGIY
+778 
-793 ADGGNI
+793 
-799 DYTGNITMGTS
+799 ITD
-810 ALPEN
+810 N
-815 TTDANKTGGN
+815 TTDMVDNAVGVMYTHSTTNAKIQAPDITMEKFARKSIGIFTTDGKLTVSNGNININGGEGNVALYAKGGEIVYNGNVTIGTSSLSTTGGN
-825 INGKGNIGIFSTNG
+825 NLGKGNIGIFAENG
-839 KTVTI
+839 HKVTLNGVLKTH
-844 NGTFKTYNANG
+844 NANG
-855 STRDGV
+855 STRDGI
-861 GVYAEAGSTVN
+861 GIYADNSDVSVTQAVDM
-872 LKKTTEIKL
+872 KY
-881 EAGTTGHNTGIYSLG
+881 EAGTTGENVGIYSKGPGTGAAGKTVTILG
-896 AGSVVNIG
+896 NGSKINIDG
-904 SEQVAAAALTT
+904 GTT
-915 GEDLTK
+915 GK
-921 SSSITIDGKDK
+921 
-932 KLGTALYSQ
+932 GTALYSGA
-941 NGGVINANGSNL
+941 GGKIIADSTATTGGLQVTV
-953 TNGLKIKVVD
+953 TN
-963 GAAAIASEGANSKV
+963 GAAAIASDGTNSNV
-977 NAKFSD
+977 SAKFSN

-993 YANNGG
+993 YTSNGG

-1008 SLRGNATGFERDVTP
+1008 SLRGNATGFERDVASA
-1023 GVTSP
+1023 TSP
-1028 ITFTDGTNAA
+1028 ITFKDITGSNAA
-1038 SITAFSNNVTI
+1038 TITAYSNNVTI
-1049 MNLRNVPA
+1049 MNLRNVPT
-1057 LNLTTLNT
+1057 LNLSTLNT
-1065 NLSTYTGG
+1065 NLQTYTGG
-1073 VTHSAGTDP
+1073 VTHLAGTDP

-1110 SIATDDANATT
+1110 SVATDDANAAT

-1152 DLTKIGETSV
+1152 DLSKIGETSV

-1201 GLYMNYGK
+1201 GLYINYGK
-1209 VNTDASSIINV
+1209 INTDASSIINV
-1220 EKETSNSANDS
+1220 EKETSNPANDS

-1268 ATNNPIV
+1268 ATNNPILN
-1275 DEFGTAAL
+1275 EFGATAL
-1283 GQGTSTVL
+1283 GQGKATVL
-1291 NKGQISLD
+1291 NKGQVSLD

-1370 LTNSGTINLA
+1370 LINSGTINLA
-1380 AGLSENEPNIGIYA
+1380 TGLSENEPNIGIYA

-1550 TATNLANM
+1550 TATNLADM

-1575 TLTNGSATVSP
+1575 TVTNGSATVSP

-1609 NDAGTLVSTGNIV
+1609 NDAGTLVSTGNVV

-1909 ALYLSKIPY
+1909 SLYLSKIPY

-1929 FLAGLEQR
+1929 FLDGLEQR
-1937 YGVEGMGTREK
+1937 YGVEGLGTREK

-1966 QAVDQMKGHQYS
+1966 QAVDEMKGHQYS

-1985 ATGNILDKEFNYL
+1985 ATGNILDKEFDYL
-1998 RDSWSNPSKDSN
+1998 RSSWSNPSKDSN
-2010 KIKTFGARG
+2010 KIKTFGAGG

-2026 GVEDYK
+2026 GVIDYK
-2032 NNAYGVA
+2032 NHAYGVA

-2053 GWYAGIVENK
+2053 GWYAGVVENK

-2072 KEDQLQGKLGMF
+2072 KEDQLQGKVGMF
-2084 KSIPFDENNSLN
+2084 KSVPFDENNSLN
-2096 WTISGDIFVGY
+2096 WTISGDVFVGY
-2107 NKMNRRFLVV
+2107 NRMNRRYLVV

-2178 ANDYFSIRPEVGADL
+2178 GNDYFSIRPEVGADL

-2231 TADWYDLRGE
+2231 TADWYNLRGE

-2251 DLNIGWD
+2251 DLNIGVD
-2258 NQRVGV
+2258 NQRIGV
-2264 TANVGYDTKGEN
+2264 TANVGYDTKGNN
-2276 VRGGVGLRVIF
+2276 VRAGVGLRVIF

>member
-1 MGNNSLSNTEKNL
+1 MGNNSLSNTEKSL

-23 VKYSVGL
+23 VKYSVSL
-30 AVLFLMNGTSA
+30 AVLFLMNGASA
-41 FSDTNAVQEIDRQKE
+41 FSDTNAIQETDKQKE
-56 VAKDNQAGK
+56 VAKDSQAGK

-71 KKEKKQASQKLKAS
+71 KAEKKQTSQKLKAS

-102 APKAKVEKTSVV
+102 VPKAKVEKTSLVT
-114 KSEKTVLVASADNT
+114 SEKTVLVASADNT

-147 RTEVLTTIANKEET
+147 RTEVLTTIAKKEET

-188 RRENQKEINGLRLEL
+188 RRENQKEIDGLKLEL
-203 IKLMEQGNQV
+203 VQLMEQGDQV

-230 DWGGAY
+230 DWGGSY
-236 KGRGDKAKEKLNL
+236 KGRGDKAKEKLDL
-249 TRKTDPLERFKAT
+249 TKKTDPLERFKAS

-321 PKPPVVTPPEAVVVS
+321 PKAPEVTPPRIDEPAVIS
-336 PLSFPSSGANPSVAY
+336 YPGFGSSIQNYYSF
-351 YWWNGNDGDISQ
+351 WNGSPGATGNSSTMMDQIALTAGKFKVTSNEGAYIKGYQGVGGYKATSTTVEREVPTGSIPADGYHALARRFFFGIRNSAFIQWEPEVEISWFNKGTNNNQLIYMETSNISQQNLETLNAGGAFANSPGLYDAVKAYKTQTALRDDGD
-363 VSLEKGTFYKKN
+363 GA
-375 GTGIT
+375 TGI
-380 VKDYLAKA
+380 
-388 APRGGSTYNAAA
+388 
-400 SGADAMTPA
+400 
-409 TPTAGSGAVAAPG
+409 
-422 SVAPG
+422 
-427 YYKLADGTYNNTNRF
+427 
-442 FLTLLNTPYSYF
+442 
-454 GSDVRIN
+454 N
-461 LSGDNSTVINL
+461 LHN
-472 EQEGHVTATLD
+472 
-483 DFETAGY
+483 
-490 IDAAEKTRLQGYRD
+490 
-504 LLINSTVY
+504 
-512 TSPTTTAPS
+512 
-521 KTPTLYFNNKG
+521 
-532 IVEIGGK
+532 
-539 NSIFLLGTTHTNG
+539 
-552 DQRVNIIENSG
+552 
-563 KIVAMNDDPTS
+563 
-574 ESQYVFYHSPDT
+574 
-586 SQQTSTVYVNKGTID
+586 NKGTIYLGGNNTRYQATTTIGGTRLSVFNNEGTIVGMNVHEGNTGENGSTKQV
-601 VYSKKSTAI
+601 VYFNTPDTSSDQRWIYANGTNGK
-610 LYSRNNLI
+610 
-618 HTDVASINQGEINLY
+618 INLY
-633 GEESLGVVVNN
+633 GSESIAMYYTSSSGSQQQYVKTGFVNEGLINLYGRNSSGVMVRDSETLKAGSGFYLNKPVNIYADGARGVYIAGNISNMQSANAIVRANIGFDKNDTTGFDWTDIEDGTTKHFDSNGNITGKSTDFVDNAVGVMYTHANTNTKIQTPDITMEKFSKESLGVYV
-644 AGNLRKGSNFVL
+644 SNGKLTV
-656 ETPLSQYGDNSI
+656 
-668 GVYIKNDHVNE
+668 
-679 TTNKS
+679 
-684 KNIVRTI
+684 
-691 IGQANNK
+691 
-698 NIYKYI
+698 
-704 NESGTIVELPI
+704 ESGTDRSKININGGE
-715 SGNKTGLSE
+715 GNVALY
-724 EFVDAAK
+724 AK
-731 GLLIDTTA
+731 GG
-739 TTVTELYTPK
+739 
-749 IEIEK
+749 EIE
-754 YSRKSL
+754 Y
-760 GIYTMNGNLK
+760 NG
-770 VLQENGTT
+770 
-778 NELNILGGEDNIGIY
+778 D
-793 ADGGNI
+793 
-799 DYTGNITMGTS
+799 ITMGTS
-810 ALPEN
+810 SLVTE
-815 TTDANKTGGN
+815 GGN
-825 INGKGNIGIFSTNG
+825 SSGKGNIGIVAENG
-839 KTVTI
+839 HKVTL
-844 NGTFKTYNANG
+844 NGLLKTYNGNG
-855 STRDGV
+855 STRDGI
-861 GVYAEAGSTVN
+861 GVYADNSDVSVTQAVDM
-872 LKKTTEIKL
+872 KFV
-881 EAGTTGHNTGIYSLG
+881 AGTTGENVGIYSKGPGTGVAGKTVTILG
-896 AGSVVNIG
+896 NGSKINIDG
-904 SEQVAAAALTT
+904 GTT
-915 GEDLTK
+915 GK
-921 SSSITIDGKDK
+921 
-932 KLGTALYSQ
+932 GTALYSGA
-941 NGGVINANGSNL
+941 GGKIIADSTATTGGLQVTV
-953 TNGLKIKVVD
+953 TN
-963 GAAAIASEGANSKV
+963 GAAAIASDGTNSNV
-977 NAKFSD
+977 SAKFSN

-993 YANNGG
+993 YTSNGG

-1008 SLRGNATGFERDVTP
+1008 SLRGNATGFERDVASA
-1023 GVTSP
+1023 TSP
-1028 ITFTDGTNAA
+1028 ITFKDITGSNAA
-1038 SITAFSNNVTI
+1038 TITAYSNNVTI
-1049 MNLRNVPA
+1049 MNLRNVPT
-1057 LNLTTLNT
+1057 LNLSTLNT
-1065 NLSTYTGG
+1065 NLQTYTGG
-1073 VTHSAGTDP
+1073 VTHLAGTDP

-1110 SIATDDANATT
+1110 SVATDDANAAT

-1152 DLTKIGETSV
+1152 DLSKIGETSV

-1201 GLYMNYGK
+1201 GLYINYGK
-1209 VNTDASSIINV
+1209 INTDASSIINV
-1220 EKETSNSANDS
+1220 EKETSNPANDS

-1268 ATNNPIV
+1268 ATNNPILN
-1275 DEFGTAAL
+1275 EFGATAL
-1283 GQGTSTVL
+1283 GQGKATVL
-1291 NKGQISLD
+1291 NKGQVSLD

-1370 LTNSGTINLA
+1370 LINSGTINLA

-1394 KDVDTTVTN
+1394 KDADTTVTN

-1443 YTSTPAVAT
+1443 YTSTPTVAT

-1550 TATNLANM
+1550 TATNLADM

-1575 TLTNGSATVSP
+1575 TVTNGSATVSP

-1609 NDAGTLVSTGNIV
+1609 NDAGTLVSTGNVV

-1937 YGVEGMGTREK
+1937 YGVEGLGTREK

-1985 ATGNILDKEFNYL
+1985 ATGNILDREFDYL
-1998 RDSWSNPSKDSN
+1998 KGSWSNPTKDSN

-2032 NNAYGVA
+2032 NHAYGVA
-2039 YVHEDETVRLGESV
+2039 YVHEDETVRLGEST
-2053 GWYAGIVENK
+2053 GWYAGVVENK

-2072 KEDQLQGKLGMF
+2072 KEEQLQGKIGMF
-2084 KSIPFDENNSLN
+2084 KSVPFDENNSLN
-2096 WTISGDIFVGY
+2096 WTISGDVFVGY

-2145 EGFSFVP
+2145 EGFSFTP

>member
-30 AVLFLMNGTSA
+30 AVLFLMNGASA
-41 FSDTNAVQEIDRQKE
+41 FSDTNTIQAPEKQKDIVTDGQ
-56 VAKDNQAGK
+56 VAKKA
-65 TVVKET
+65 VKET
-71 KKEKKQASQKLKAS
+71 KKATQATPKLKAS
-85 WVNMQ
+85 WTSMQ

-96 YSNYFA
+96 YSNFFTT
-102 APKAKVEKTSVV
+102 PKAKVEKNSVV
-114 KSEKTVLVASADNT
+114 KSEKAVLVASADNS

-134 AKLLT
+134 AKLMS
-139 DIEETTEN
+139 DIEETA
-147 RTEVLTTIANKEET
+147 EVKTAA
-161 PTMEEIKASKQELR
+161 PTMEEIKASKKELR
-175 SSVGNLQDKIDTA
+175 NSVGSLQDKIDTA
-188 RRENQKEINGLRLEL
+188 RRENQKEIDGLRLEL
-203 IKLMEQGNQV
+203 VQLMEQGNQV

-300 GFVPPEPSGSLP
+300 GFIPQEPSGSLP
-312 PFEPKIIQP
+312 PFVPKIIQP
-321 PKPPVVTPPEAVVVS
+321 PKAPVVTPPEAVVVS
-336 PLSFPSSGANPSVAY
+336 PLTFPSIGANPSVGY
-351 YWWNGNDGDISQ
+351 YWWNGNYGDISQ
-363 VSLEKGTFYKKN
+363 VSLEKGTFYKKQ
-375 GTGIT
+375 GAGIT

-388 APRGGSTYNAAA
+388 APRGGTTGSPAA

-409 TPTAGSGAVAAPG
+409 TPTAGTGAVAAPG

-427 YYKLADGTYNNTNRF
+427 YYKLADGTYNNNNRF

-454 GSDVRIN
+454 GSDVRIS
-461 LSGDNSTVINL
+461 LSGNSSTVINL

-490 IDAAEKTRLQGYRD
+490 IDATEKTRLQGYRD
-504 LLINSTVY
+504 LLSKSTVY
-512 TSPTTTAPS
+512 SGSTAVAS
-521 KTPTLYFNNKG
+521 KKPTLYFNNKG
-532 IVEIGGK
+532 TVEIGGQG
-539 NSIFLLGTTHTNG
+539 SVFLLGTTHTNG

-563 KIVAMNDDPTS
+563 KIVAMNDTSTS
-574 ESQYVFYHSPDT
+574 ENQYVFYHSPDT
-586 SQQTSTVYVNKGTID
+586 GQQTSTVYVNKGTID
-601 VYSKKSTAI
+601 VYSKKSGAI
-610 LYSRNNLI
+610 LYSSSNLAQ
-618 HTDVASINQGEINLY
+618 TDAASINEGEINLY

-644 AGNLRKGSNFVL
+644 QAALRAGSNFVL
-656 ETPLSQYGDNSI
+656 KNPLSQYGDNSI

-691 IGQANNK
+691 IGKANNK

-731 GLLIDTTA
+731 GLLIDTNPA
-739 TTVTELYTPK
+739 TVTELYTPK

-825 INGKGNIGIFSTNG
+825 INGKGNIGIFSTNA

-1028 ITFTDGTNAA
+1028 ITFTDGTNTA

-1065 NLSTYTGG
+1065 NLQTYTGG

-1110 SIATDDANATT
+1110 SIATDDANAST

-1138 LKAGKNVKAILSTT
+1138 LKPGKNVKAILSTA

-1220 EKETSNSANDS
+1220 EKETSNSANDL

-1237 VNGSEVTNAGQVN
+1237 VNGSEVTNAGKVN

-1268 ATNNPIV
+1268 KTNNPILN
-1275 DEFGTAAL
+1275 EFGTAAV
-1283 GQGTSTVL
+1283 GQGQTNIL
-1291 NKGQISLD
+1291 NKGEVTLD

-1325 TTGVITLT
+1325 TTGVITLI

-1380 AGLSENEPNIGIYA
+1380 AGLSENDPNIGIYA

-1433 ASVGIFSDAE
+1433 ASVGIFSDAK

-1644 TATNRGTIELS
+1644 TATNRGRIELS
-1655 GKKTTG
+1655 GKNTTG

-1680 NPSNDG
+1680 NPTNDG
-1686 IVGVVAS
+1686 IIGVVAS

-1703 INIVDGS
+1703 INIVDGT
-1710 NLTGVFINKGTE
+1710 NLTGVFINKGTQ
-1722 AANYDNQIPGGGTG
+1722 AANYDDQIPGGGTG

-1744 KKQSA
+1744 KTQSP

-1763 DGTATIYRDGAQVT
+1763 NGTATIYRDGTQVT

-1784 TATPQPLSVNVG
+1784 TATPKPLSVNVG

-1909 ALYLSKIPY
+1909 AIYLSKIPY

-1937 YGVEGMGTREK
+1937 YGVEGLGTREK

-1966 QAVDQMKGHQYS
+1966 QAVDQMKGNQYS

-1985 ATGNILDKEFNYL
+1985 ATGNILDREFGYL
-1998 RDSWSNPSKDSN
+1998 KGNWSNPTKDSN
-2010 KIKTFGARG
+2010 KIKVFGAKG

-2039 YVHEDETVRLGESV
+2039 YVHEDESVRLGESV
-2053 GWYAGIVENK
+2053 GWYAGVVENK

-2072 KEDQLQGKLGMF
+2072 KEDQLQGKIGMF
-2084 KSIPFDENNSLN
+2084 KSVPFDENNSLN
-2096 WTISGDIFVGY
+2096 WTISGDMFVGY

-2117 DDIFGAKSRYYTYG
+2117 DEIFGAKSRYYTYG

-2145 EGFSFVP
+2145 EGFSLVP
-2152 HAGLN
+2152 HAGLK

-2193 AYKYSFGNNNLK
+2193 AYKHSFGNNNLK

-2231 TADWYDLRGE
+2231 AADWYELRGE

-2258 NQRVGV
+2258 NQKFGV
-2264 TANVGYDTKGEN
+2264 TANVGYDTKGHN

>member
-1 MGNNSLSNTEKNL
+1 M
-14 RSIAKRYEN
+14 
-23 VKYSVGL
+23 
-30 AVLFLMNGTSA
+30 
-41 FSDTNAVQEIDRQKE
+41 
-56 VAKDNQAGK
+56 
-65 TVVKET
+65 
-71 KKEKKQASQKLKAS
+71 
-85 WVNMQ
+85 
-90 FGANDM
+90 
-96 YSNYFA
+96 
-102 APKAKVEKTSVV
+102 
-114 KSEKTVLVASADNT
+114 
-128 ASLPMF
+128 
-134 AKLLT
+134 
-139 DIEETTEN
+139 
-147 RTEVLTTIANKEET
+147 
-161 PTMEEIKASKQELR
+161 
-175 SSVGNLQDKIDTA
+175 
-188 RRENQKEINGLRLEL
+188 
-203 IKLMEQGNQV
+203 
-213 VKSPWSSWQFGA
+213 
-225 NYFYE
+225 
-230 DWGGAY
+230 
-236 KGRGDKAKEKLNL
+236 
-249 TRKTDPLERFKAT
+249 
-262 SQMSST
+262 
-268 YGTTSLDLVY
+268 
-278 EPPREVEV
+278 
-286 SAGIRPKEVNKRAP
+286 
-300 GFVPPEPSGSLP
+300 
-312 PFEPKIIQP
+312 
-321 PKPPVVTPPEAVVVS
+321 
-336 PLSFPSSGANPSVAY
+336 
-351 YWWNGNDGDISQ
+351 
-363 VSLEKGTFYKKN
+363 
-375 GTGIT
+375 
-380 VKDYLAKA
+380 
-388 APRGGSTYNAAA
+388 
-400 SGADAMTPA
+400 
-409 TPTAGSGAVAAPG
+409 
-422 SVAPG
+422 
-427 YYKLADGTYNNTNRF
+427 
-442 FLTLLNTPYSYF
+442 
-454 GSDVRIN
+454 
-461 LSGDNSTVINL
+461 
-472 EQEGHVTATLD
+472 
-483 DFETAGY
+483 
-490 IDAAEKTRLQGYRD
+490 
-504 LLINSTVY
+504 
-512 TSPTTTAPS
+512 
-521 KTPTLYFNNKG
+521 
-532 IVEIGGK
+532 
-539 NSIFLLGTTHTNG
+539 
-552 DQRVNIIENSG
+552 
-563 KIVAMNDDPTS
+563 
-574 ESQYVFYHSPDT
+574 
-586 SQQTSTVYVNKGTID
+586 
-601 VYSKKSTAI
+601 
-610 LYSRNNLI
+610 
-618 HTDVASINQGEINLY
+618 
-633 GEESLGVVVNN
+633 
-644 AGNLRKGSNFVL
+644 
-656 ETPLSQYGDNSI
+656 
-668 GVYIKNDHVNE
+668 
-679 TTNKS
+679 
-684 KNIVRTI
+684 
-691 IGQANNK
+691 
-698 NIYKYI
+698 
-704 NESGTIVELPI
+704 
-715 SGNKTGLSE
+715 
-724 EFVDAAK
+724 
-731 GLLIDTTA
+731 
-739 TTVTELYTPK
+739 
-749 IEIEK
+749 
-754 YSRKSL
+754 
-760 GIYTMNGNLK
+760 
-770 VLQENGTT
+770 
-778 NELNILGGEDNIGIY
+778 
-793 ADGGNI
+793 
-799 DYTGNITMGTS
+799 
-810 ALPEN
+810 
-815 TTDANKTGGN
+815 
-825 INGKGNIGIFSTNG
+825 
-839 KTVTI
+839 
-844 NGTFKTYNANG
+844 
-855 STRDGV
+855 
-861 GVYAEAGSTVN
+861 
-872 LKKTTEIKL
+872 
-881 EAGTTGHNTGIYSLG
+881 
-896 AGSVVNIG
+896 
-904 SEQVAAAALTT
+904 
-915 GEDLTK
+915 
-921 SSSITIDGKDK
+921 
-932 KLGTALYSQ
+932 
-941 NGGVINANGSNL
+941 
-953 TNGLKIKVVD
+953 
-963 GAAAIASEGANSKV
+963 
-977 NAKFSD
+977 
-983 IDYSGEGYAL
+983 
-993 YANNGG
+993 
-999 KIDVTGSKI
+999 
-1008 SLRGNATGFERDVTP
+1008 
-1023 GVTSP
+1023 
-1028 ITFTDGTNAA
+1028 
-1038 SITAFSNNVTI
+1038 
-1049 MNLRNVPA
+1049 
-1057 LNLTTLNT
+1057 
-1065 NLSTYTGG
+1065 
-1073 VTHSAGTDP
+1073 
-1082 VTGEVYNKYKTAAVD
+1082 
-1097 GLSAYNIDTDLDK
+1097 
-1110 SIATDDANATT
+1110 
-1121 NDYVFT
+1121 
-1127 RRMAVQRGIIN
+1127 
-1138 LKAGKNVKAILSTT
+1138 
-1152 DLTKIGETSV
+1152 
-1162 VGLSMNSSSYATSNA
+1162 
-1177 EAGINLEANTTV
+1177 
-1189 TADRTTAGNGAV
+1189 
-1201 GLYMNYGK
+1201 
-1209 VNTDASSIINV
+1209 
-1220 EKETSNSANDS
+1220 
-1231 AVGIYS
+1231 
-1237 VNGSEVTNAGQVN
+1237 
-1250 VGGQNS
+1250 
-1256 IGILGL
+1256 
-1262 AYRIDS
+1262 AYRTD
-1268 ATNNPIV
+1268 ATNNPILN
-1275 DEFGTAAL
+1275 EFGTAAL

-1291 NKGQISLD
+1291 NKGQVSLD

-1333 GDSSTGMSGDK
+1333 GDSSTGISGDK

-1370 LTNSGTINLA
+1370 LINSGTINLA
-1380 AGLSENEPNIGIYA
+1380 TGLSENEPNIGIYT
-1394 KDVDTTVTN
+1394 KDADTNVTN

-1504 KTDNTNGVTLG
+1504 KADNTNGVTLG
-1515 NDATFIYSNDTTGNI
+1515 NDAVYVYSSDTTGNI
-1530 ENKTALTATGSKN
+1530 RNNTELTATGSKN

-1710 NLTGVFINKGTE
+1710 NLTGVFINKGTQ
-1722 AANYDNQIPGGGTG
+1722 AANYDDQIPGGGTG

-1744 KKQSA
+1744 KTQA
-1749 TGKTVAGID
+1749 PTGKTVAGID

-1777 PIAVDTV
+1777 PIAVDTI
-1784 TATPQPLSVNVG
+1784 TPTPQPLSVNVG

-1830 NPIQGLNLLTGLQ
+1830 NPIQGLNNLTGLK

-1929 FLAGLEQR
+1929 FLDGLEQR
-1937 YGVEGMGTREK
+1937 YGVEGIGAREK

-1966 QAVDQMKGHQYS
+1966 QAVDEMKGHQYS

-1985 ATGNILDKEFNYL
+1985 ATGNVLDKEFTYL
-1998 RDSWSNPSKDSN
+1998 RSSWSNPSKDSN

-2026 GVEDYK
+2026 GVIDYK
-2032 NNAYGVA
+2032 NHAYGVA
-2039 YVHEDETVRLGESV
+2039 YVHEDETVRLGESI
-2053 GWYAGIVENK
+2053 GWYAGVVENK

-2072 KEDQLQGKLGMF
+2072 KEEQLQGKLGMF
-2084 KSIPFDENNSLN
+2084 KSVPFDENNSLN

-2107 NKMNRRFLVV
+2107 NRMNRRYLVV

-2193 AYKYSFGNNNLK
+2193 AYKHSFGNNNLK

-2241 KEDRRGNVKT
+2241 KEDRRGNIKT

>member
-1 MGNNSLSNTEKNL
+1 MVKNNLYMVEKNL
-14 RSIAKRYEN
+14 RSIAKRYKG
-23 VKYSVGL
+23 VKYSLGL
-30 AVLFLMNGTSA
+30 AILFLMMGLSA
-41 FSDTNAVQEIDRQKE
+41 FSQDVMST
-56 VAKDNQAGK
+56 
-65 TVVKET
+65 
-71 KKEKKQASQKLKAS
+71 
-85 WVNMQ
+85 
-90 FGANDM
+90 
-96 YSNYFA
+96 
-102 APKAKVEKTSVV
+102 
-114 KSEKTVLVASADNT
+114 
-128 ASLPMF
+128 
-134 AKLLT
+134 
-139 DIEETTEN
+139 
-147 RTEVLTTIANKEET
+147 
-161 PTMEEIKASKQELR
+161 EEIAASKENLR
-175 SSVGNLQDKIDTA
+175 SSVGTLQNKVEAA
-188 RRENQKEINGLRLEL
+188 RKENQKAIDGLKLEL
-203 IKLMEQGNQV
+203 IQLMEQGDQV
-213 VKSPWSSWQFGA
+213 VKSPWASWQFGA
-225 NYFYE
+225 NYMYN
-230 DWGGAY
+230 DWRGTY
-236 KGRGDKAKEKLNL
+236 KGRGDKSKEKLNL
-249 TRKTDPLERFKAT
+249 TRKTDPLERFKASSVMST
-262 SQMSST
+262 S

-278 EPPREVEV
+278 EPPKEVEV
-286 SAGIRPKEVNKRAP
+286 SAGIRPKEVNKQAP
-300 GFVPPEPSGSLP
+300 TFVPPEPSGSLP
-312 PFEPKIIQP
+312 PFTPKII
-321 PKPPVVTPPEAVVVS
+321 TPPERPVVNTFTPNQPD
-336 PLSFPSSGANPSVAY
+336 PLLFPGTGANPNTPKYSYWNTTEVNSNEGNISETSVESGEVLKKY
-351 YWWNGNDGDISQ
+351 TKLVSSSTNPYVVTVTSKIS
-363 VSLEKGTFYKKN
+363 L
-375 GTGIT
+375 
-380 VKDYLAKA
+380 KDYHSGNGLLAA
-388 APRGGSTYNAAA
+388 TST
-400 SGADAMTPA
+400 A
-409 TPTAGSGAVAAPG
+409 TYDKTEGSGAP
-422 SVAPG
+422 
-427 YYKLADGTYNNTNRF
+427 LNGTDISENLPF
-442 FLTLLNTPYSYF
+442 FMTLLQAPYSYF
-454 GSDVRIN
+454 GENSKIAI
-461 LSGDNSTVINL
+461 LSPDDSGNHKGTVINL
-472 EQEGHVTATLD
+472 ETQGSPNKTFQDLKDSGKIDDSVLSDLNTYATSTSLN
-483 DFETAGY
+483 
-490 IDAAEKTRLQGYRD
+490 
-504 LLINSTVY
+504 NSTNGQ
-512 TSPTTTAPS
+512 
-521 KTPTLYFNNKG
+521 LYHVNKG
-532 IVEIGGK
+532 IVEIGG
-539 NSIFLLGTTHTNG
+539 NGARYVQTTY
-552 DQRVNIIENSG
+552 DQGNNRVNVVENRKKIISMNYNENG
-563 KIVAMNDDPTS
+563 KYTTTQNII
-574 ESQYVFYHSPDT
+574 FYHSPDSIAT
-586 SQQTSTVYVNKGTID
+586 GAQHIYVNATGAEISSYGEKGVVALYTSFNTTSNYLSQGD
-601 VYSKKSTAI
+601 VSFI
-610 LYSRNNLI
+610 NNG
-618 HTDVASINQGEINLY
+618 TVNLY
-633 GEESLGVVVNN
+633 GRSSTGVAINKDTYGKLTAPSSFILNN
-644 AGNLRKGSNFVL
+644 PINI
-656 ETPLSQYGDNSI
+656 YGDDSVGLYVLNSGD
-668 GVYIKNDHVNE
+668 GVKNDKNQAKFVIGD
-679 TTNKS
+679 KS
-684 KNIVRTI
+684 IKGLTYTPSNSLIEKDNVKP
-691 IGQANNK
+691 AN
-698 NIYKYI
+698 
-704 NESGTIVELPI
+704 S
-715 SGNKTGLSE
+715 NKTGGDEDLTE
-724 EFVDAAK
+724 GAVGIYVDNPSA
-731 GLLIDTTA
+731 
-739 TTVTELYTPK
+739 ELK
-749 IEIEK
+749 IKLPQLDIEK
-754 YSRKSL
+754 YAKGAVGVFVNSGKATITS
-760 GIYTMNGNLK
+760 GNIKING
-770 VLQENGTT
+770 GTS
-778 NELNILGGEDNIGIY
+778 NVGLY
-793 ADGGNI
+793 AKGGNI
-799 DYTGNITMGTS
+799 DYTGDITMGGS
-810 ALPEN
+810 AL
-815 TTDANKTGGN
+815 TTVGGDEA
-825 INGKGNIGIFSTNG
+825 GSGNIGLYATNGKKIDLRGKLKTYNNNGAVKDGTGIYADNSDINVTQAVDMKFEAGTTGQNVGIYSKGPGGGAVG

-844 NGTFKTYNANG
+844 SGDG
-855 STRDGV
+855 SKINIDG
-861 GVYAEAGSTVN
+861 
-872 LKKTTEIKL
+872 
-881 EAGTTGHNTGIYSLG
+881 GTTN
-896 AGSVVNIG
+896 
-904 SEQVAAAALTT
+904 
-915 GEDLTK
+915 K
-921 SSSITIDGKDK
+921 
-932 KLGTALYSQ
+932 GTALFSGD
-941 NGGVINANGSNL
+941 GGKIVADSTA
-953 TNGLKIKVVD
+953 TNVGLQITVTK
-963 GAAAIASEGANSKV
+963 GAAAIASDGTNSNV
-977 NAKFSD
+977 SAKFAN

-993 YANNGG
+993 YTANNG
-999 KIDVTGSKI
+999 KIDVSGSKI
-1008 SLRGNATGFERDVTP
+1008 SLRGNATGFERDVA
-1023 GVTSP
+1023 VATSP
-1028 ITFTDGTNAA
+1028 ITLTGAT
-1038 SITAFSNNVTI
+1038 ITAYSNNVTI

-1057 LNLTTLNT
+1057 LNLTTLST
-1065 NLSTYTGG
+1065 DLSTYTGG

-1097 GLSAYNIDTDLDK
+1097 GLSAYNINTDLDK
-1110 SIATDDANATT
+1110 SIATDDANAST

-1138 LKAGKNVKAILSTT
+1138 LKPGKNVKAVLSTA
-1152 DLTKIGETSV
+1152 DLSKIGDASV

-1201 GLYMNYGK
+1201 GLYINYGK
-1209 VNTDASSIINV
+1209 VNTDASSTINV

-1237 VNGSEVTNAGQVN
+1237 VNGSEVTSAGKVN

-1256 IGILGL
+1256 IGILGV

-1275 DEFGTAAL
+1275 NEFGTAAV
-1283 GQGTSTVL
+1283 GQGQTNIL
-1291 NKGQISLD
+1291 NKGEVTLD

-1305 IYIKNNN
+1305 IYVKNNN
-1312 ASATRATAVGTND
+1312 STATRATAIGTND
-1325 TTGVITLT
+1325 TTGVITLS

-1356 GQKSVGMFAKNSSE
+1356 GQKSVGMFAKNSSD
-1370 LTNSGTINLA
+1370 LKNSGTINLA
-1380 AGLSENEPNIGIYA
+1380 DGLSENEPNIGMYTN
-1394 KDVDTTVTN
+1394 DDDTKITN
-1403 SKDIIGGNNTYGIYG
+1403 DKDIIGGNNTYGIYG
-1418 KTVSLTGTGKIELGD
+1418 KKVDLTGNGKIKVGD
-1433 ASVGIFSDAE
+1433 SSVGIYSNEQHPAGLAA
-1443 YTSTPAVAT
+1443 STVYLQAGT
-1452 IDLANGSKLKVG
+1452 KIEVG
-1464 AKESVG
+1464 NNQSVG
-1470 VFATGKNQN
+1470 VFTTGTNQ
-1479 ISSKGD
+1479 IITGDADMQIGDSSYGYVIK
-1485 IEVGDTSF
+1485 
-1493 AFVVRGTGTTL
+1493 GTGTKL
-1504 KTDNTNGVTLG
+1504 HTNVASGVTLG
-1515 NDATFIYSNDTTGNI
+1515 DDAVYVYSSDTTGNI
-1530 ENKTALTATGSKN
+1530 TNNTELTATGSKN

-1550 TATNLANM
+1550 TVTNLANM

-1575 TLTNGSATVSP
+1575 TLTNGSTTVSP
-1586 TITVSASD
+1586 TITVSGSD
-1594 VVNKLYG
+1594 TVNKLYG

-1680 NPSNDG
+1680 NPTNDG

-1703 INIVDGS
+1703 INIVDGT
-1710 NLTGVFINKGTE
+1710 NLTGVFINKGTKE
-1722 AANYDNQIPGGGTG
+1722 NNYDDQIPGGGTG
-1736 VLNGKIEV
+1736 VLNGPIDV

-1749 TGKTVAGID
+1749 TGKTVAGIN
-1758 IKAPG
+1758 IVAPG
-1763 DGTATIYRDGAQVT
+1763 DGTATIYRDGTRVT

-1784 TATPQPLSVNVG
+1784 TATPKPISVNVG

-1881 GTSMKFSFTSGSLTW
+1881 GSSMKFSFTSGSLTW

-1929 FLAGLEQR
+1929 FLDGLEQR
-1937 YGVEGMGTREK
+1937 YGVEGLGTREK

-1966 QAVDQMKGHQYS
+1966 QAVDEMKGHQYS

-1985 ATGNILDKEFNYL
+1985 ATGNILDREFDYL
-1998 RDSWSNPSKDSN
+1998 KGSWSNPSKDSN

-2026 GVEDYK
+2026 GVIDYRSH
-2032 NNAYGVA
+2032 AYGVA
-2039 YVHEDETVRLGESV
+2039 YVHEDESVRLGESV
-2053 GWYAGIVENK
+2053 GWYAGVVENK

-2072 KEDQLQGKLGMF
+2072 KEDQLQGKVGIF
-2084 KSIPFDENNSLN
+2084 KSVPFDYNNSLN

-2178 ANDYFSIRPEVGADL
+2178 GNDYFSIRPEVGADL

>member
-1 MGNNSLSNTEKNL
+1 MGNNSLSNTEKSL

-23 VKYSVGL
+23 VKYSVSL
-30 AVLFLMNGTSA
+30 AVLFLMNGASA
-41 FSDTNAVQEIDRQKE
+41 FSDTNAIQETDKQKE
-56 VAKDNQAGK
+56 VAKDSQAGK

-71 KKEKKQASQKLKAS
+71 KAEKKQTSQKLKAS

-102 APKAKVEKTSVV
+102 VPKAKVEKTSVV
-114 KSEKTVLVASADNT
+114 TSEKTVLVASADNT

-188 RRENQKEINGLRLEL
+188 RRENNKEINGLRLEL
-203 IKLMEQGNQV
+203 IQLMEQGNQV
-213 VKSPWSSWQFGA
+213 VKSPWASWQFGA

-236 KGRGDKAKEKLNL
+236 KGRGDKAKEKLDL
-249 TRKTDPLERFKAT
+249 TKKTDPLERFKAS

-321 PKPPVVTPPEAVVVS
+321 PKAPEVTPPRIDEPAVIS
-336 PLSFPSSGANPSVAY
+336 YPGFGSSIQDHYSF
-351 YWWNGNDGDISQ
+351 WNGSPGASGNSSTMMDQIALTAGKFKVTSNEGAYIKGYQGVGGYKATSATVQREIPTGSIPTDGYHALARRFFFGIRNSAFIQWEPEVEISWFN
-363 VSLEKGTFYKKN
+363 KGTNNNQLIYME
-375 GTGIT
+375 T
-380 VKDYLAKA
+380 
-388 APRGGSTYNAAA
+388 ST
-400 SGADAMTPA
+400 
-409 TPTAGSGAVAAPG
+409 
-422 SVAPG
+422 
-427 YYKLADGTYNNTNRF
+427 
-442 FLTLLNTPYSYF
+442 
-454 GSDVRIN
+454 
-461 LSGDNSTVINL
+461 
-472 EQEGHVTATLD
+472 
-483 DFETAGY
+483 
-490 IDAAEKTRLQGYRD
+490 
-504 LLINSTVY
+504 
-512 TSPTTTAPS
+512 
-521 KTPTLYFNNKG
+521 
-532 IVEIGGK
+532 
-539 NSIFLLGTTHTNG
+539 
-552 DQRVNIIENSG
+552 
-563 KIVAMNDDPTS
+563 
-574 ESQYVFYHSPDT
+574 T
-586 SQQTSTVYVNKGTID
+586 SQQNLETLNAGGAFANSPGLYDAVKAYKIQTALRDDGDGATGINLHNNKGTIYLGGNNTRYQATTTIGGTRLSVFNNEGTIVGMNVHEGNTGENGSTKQV
-601 VYSKKSTAI
+601 VYFNTPDTSSDQRWIYANGTNGK
-610 LYSRNNLI
+610 
-618 HTDVASINQGEINLY
+618 INLY
-633 GEESLGVVVNN
+633 GSESIAMYYTSSSGTQQQHVKTGFVNEGLINLYGRNSSGVMVRDSETLKAGSGFYLNKPVNIYADGARGVYIAGNISNMPSANAIVRANIGFNKNDTTGFDWTDIEDGTTKHFDSNGNITGKSTDFVDNAVGVMYTHANTNTKIQTPDITMEKFSKESLGVYV
-644 AGNLRKGSNFVL
+644 SNGKLTV
-656 ETPLSQYGDNSI
+656 
-668 GVYIKNDHVNE
+668 
-679 TTNKS
+679 
-684 KNIVRTI
+684 
-691 IGQANNK
+691 
-698 NIYKYI
+698 
-704 NESGTIVELPI
+704 ESGTDRSKININGGE
-715 SGNKTGLSE
+715 GNVALY
-724 EFVDAAK
+724 AK
-731 GLLIDTTA
+731 GG
-739 TTVTELYTPK
+739 
-749 IEIEK
+749 EIE
-754 YSRKSL
+754 Y
-760 GIYTMNGNLK
+760 NG
-770 VLQENGTT
+770 
-778 NELNILGGEDNIGIY
+778 D
-793 ADGGNI
+793 
-799 DYTGNITMGTS
+799 ITMGTS
-810 ALPEN
+810 SLVTE
-815 TTDANKTGGN
+815 GGN
-825 INGKGNIGIFSTNG
+825 SSGKGNIGIVAENDHKVTLNG
-839 KTVTI
+839 LL
-844 NGTFKTYNANG
+844 KTYNANG
-855 STRDGV
+855 STRDGI
-861 GVYAEAGSTVN
+861 GVYADNSDVSVTQAVDM
-872 LKKTTEIKL
+872 KFV
-881 EAGTTGHNTGIYSLG
+881 AGTTGENVGIYSKGPGTGVAGKTVTILG
-896 AGSVVNIG
+896 NGSKINIDG
-904 SEQVAAAALTT
+904 GTT
-915 GEDLTK
+915 GK
-921 SSSITIDGKDK
+921 
-932 KLGTALYSQ
+932 GTALYSGAGGKIIADSTAT
-941 NGGVINANGSNL
+941 NGGLEITV
-953 TNGLKIKVVD
+953 TK
-963 GAAAIASEGANSKV
+963 GAAAIASDGINSNV
-977 NAKFSD
+977 SAKFAN

-993 YANNGG
+993 YTSNGG

-1008 SLRGNATGFERDVTP
+1008 SLRGNATGFERDVA
-1023 GVTSP
+1023 VATSP
-1028 ITFTDGTNAA
+1028 ITFTDGTNTAT
-1038 SITAFSNNVTI
+1038 ITAFSNDVTI

-1057 LNLTTLNT
+1057 LTLSTLNT
-1065 NLSTYTGG
+1065 NLQTYTGG
-1073 VTHSAGTDP
+1073 ITHSAGTDP

-1110 SIATDDANATT
+1110 SIATDDANSST

-1138 LKAGKNVKAILSTT
+1138 LKPGKNVKAILSTA

-1256 IGILGL
+1256 IGILGV

-1275 DEFGTAAL
+1275 NEFGAAAL
-1283 GQGTSTVL
+1283 GQGKATVL
-1291 NKGQISLD
+1291 NKGQVSLD

-1370 LTNSGTINLA
+1370 LINSGTINLA
-1380 AGLSENEPNIGIYA
+1380 TGLSENEPNIGIYA

-1749 TGKTVAGID
+1749 TGKTVAGIN
-1758 IKAPG
+1758 IVAPG

-1937 YGVEGMGTREK
+1937 YGVEGLGTREK
-1948 ALFDKLNGIGKG
+1948 TLFDKLNGIGKG

-1985 ATGNILDKEFNYL
+1985 ATGNILDREFDYL
-1998 RDSWSNPSKDSN
+1998 KGSWSNPTKDSN

-2032 NNAYGVA
+2032 NHAYGVA

-2053 GWYAGIVENK
+2053 GWYAGVVENK

-2072 KEDQLQGKLGMF
+2072 KEEQLQGKIGMF
-2084 KSIPFDENNSLN
+2084 KSVPFDENNSLN
-2096 WTISGDIFVGY
+2096 WTISGDIFAGY
-2107 NKMNRRFLVV
+2107 NKMHRKFLVV
-2117 DDIFGAKSRYYTYG
+2117 DEVFNAKGRYHTYG
-2131 LGVKNEIS
+2131 VGIKNEIS
-2139 KSFRLS
+2139 KEFRLS
-2145 EGFSFVP
+2145 ESFTLKP
-2152 HAGLN
+2152 YAALG
-2157 LEYGRFSK
+2157 LEYGRVSK
-2165 IREKSGEMRLEVK
+2165 IREKSGEIKLDVK
-2178 ANDYFSIRPEVGADL
+2178 SNDYFSVRPEIGAELGFKHHFDRKTVRVG
-2193 AYKYSFGNNNLK
+2193 
-2205 VSVGVA
+2205 VSVA
-2211 YENELGKVANA
+2211 YENELGRVANGKNKAKVAG
-2222 NNKARVAYT
+2222 T
-2231 TADWYDLRGE
+2231 EADYFNIRGE
-2241 KEDRRGNVKT
+2241 KDDRRGNVKT
-2251 DLNIGWD
+2251 DLNIGVD

-2264 TANVGYDTKGEN
+2264 TANVGYDTKGNN
-2276 VRGGVGLRVIF
+2276 VRAGVGLRVIF

>member
-56 VAKDNQAGK
+56 IAKDSQAGK
-65 TVVKET
+65 TIVKET
-71 KKEKKQASQKLKAS
+71 KKEKKQATQKIKAS

-90 FGANDM
+90 FGANDL
-96 YSNYFA
+96 YSNYFV

-114 KSEKTVLVASADNT
+114 KNEKTVLVASADNT

-147 RTEVLTTIANKEET
+147 RTEVLTTIANKEAVVTETAT

-188 RRENQKEINGLRLEL
+188 RRENNKEINGLRLEL
-203 IKLMEQGNQV
+203 IQLMEQGNQV

-225 NYFYE
+225 NYFYD
-230 DWGGAY
+230 DWGGSY
-236 KGRGDKAKEKLNL
+236 KGRGDKAKEKLDL
-249 TRKTDPLERFKAT
+249 TKKTDPLERFKAT

-321 PKPPVVTPPEAVVVS
+321 PKAPDEITVTPPNII
-336 PLSFPSSGANPSVAY
+336 PPTLLGGGANPTANNY
-351 YWWNGNDGDISQ
+351 YYWNGNDGAISQ
-363 VSLEKGTFYKKN
+363 VNVTSGTIDITGNTTGYSGGNMNLTLNNFHLSAYPGTSPN
-375 GTGIT
+375 GT
-380 VKDYLAKA
+380 
-388 APRGGSTYNAAA
+388 APT
-400 SGADAMTPA
+400 SGTHNL
-409 TPTAGSGAVAAPG
+409 SQ
-422 SVAPG
+422 
-427 YYKLADGTYNNTNRF
+427 RF
-442 FLTLLNTPYSYF
+442 FNTLLNVPYSEF
-454 GSDVRIN
+454 GAGVTIN
-461 LSGDNSTVINL
+461 YNYTKGSGGYEGAVINL
-472 EQEGHVTATLD
+472 ETEGVVNGNLASAVTNNHITQAKKDILNKYQSYSGITGDDNGATELLFINKGTVNLLSENAIYLFTTTHTQGSD
-483 DFETAGY
+483 RTNY
-490 IDAAEKTRLQGYRD
+490 IDNEGTISAK
-504 LLINSTVY
+504 
-512 TSPTTTAPS
+512 
-521 KTPTLYFNNKG
+521 
-532 IVEIGGK
+532 GK
-539 NSIFLLGTTHTNG
+539 NSVIIKHTPDTGNGRGWIYSNSESGKMYADGEGSMVVGWAYSYLPHGRAAFVNDGLIQVRGKKAIGIFMASDTGNSTMKPGSSVYLTKPIDLLGDEAIGWVSQNTGIDTDTKNLVKFNIGKEAQVAAIGNSLTEATKTEKAIGILQDHAKKTNTAA
-552 DQRVNIIENSG
+552 IIEIG
-563 KIVAMNDDPTS
+563 EHTK
-574 ESQYVFYHSPDT
+574 ES
-586 SQQTSTVYVNKGTID
+586 
-601 VYSKKSTAI
+601 
-610 LYSRNNLI
+610 
-618 HTDVASINQGEINLY
+618 
-633 GEESLGVVVNN
+633 
-644 AGNLRKGSNFVL
+644 
-656 ETPLSQYGDNSI
+656 
-668 GVYIKNDHVNE
+668 
-679 TTNKS
+679 
-684 KNIVRTI
+684 
-691 IGQANNK
+691 
-698 NIYKYI
+698 
-704 NESGTIVELPI
+704 
-715 SGNKTGLSE
+715 
-724 EFVDAAK
+724 
-731 GLLIDTTA
+731 
-739 TTVTELYTPK
+739 
-749 IEIEK
+749 
-754 YSRKSL
+754 
-760 GIYTMNGNLK
+760 
-770 VLQENGTT
+770 
-778 NELNILGGEDNIGIY
+778 IGIY
-793 ADGGNI
+793 ARQGEMNVIAPLANAGITSSKMDLQGG
-799 DYTGNITMGTS
+799 TGNIGMVATAGAKVNFVGDALITGGESQKLALAEATGKVSLDGTVTVGS
-810 ALPEN
+810 TTNFIKDSVALYATGNTSEVTLVKPEKFSTYLSGNSVAAYTNDKGKVNMNQTALPSAPN
-815 TTDANKTGGN
+815 IYIKSTDNKGMGL
-825 INGKGNIGIFSTNG
+825 FA
-839 KTVTI
+839 
-844 NGTFKTYNANG
+844 Y
-855 STRDGV
+855 
-861 GVYAEAGSTVN
+861 
-872 LKKTTEIKL
+872 
-881 EAGTTGHNTGIYSLG
+881 
-896 AGSVVNIG
+896 
-904 SEQVAAAALTT
+904 
-915 GEDLTK
+915 
-921 SSSITIDGKDK
+921 
-932 KLGTALYSQ
+932 
-941 NGGVINANGSNL
+941 NGGVINAEKNYIKVENGS
-953 TNGLKIKVVD
+953 TGMS
-963 GAAAIASEGANSKV
+963 AIGANGGSKSTIFF
-977 NAKFSD
+977 NGGKL
-983 IDYSGEGYAL
+983 DYDGEGYAL
-993 YANNGG
+993 YAKNGG
-999 KIDVTGSKI
+999 EIKFANGNII
-1008 SLRGNATGFERDVTP
+1008 LRGKSTAMELN
-1023 GVTSP
+1023 TS
-1028 ITFTDGTNAA
+1028 GTNPIDI
-1038 SITAFSNNVTI
+1038 SNTQITVMSNDVIVFN
-1049 MNLRNVPA
+1049 ML
-1057 LNLTTLNT
+1057 
-1065 NLSTYTGG
+1065 
-1073 VTHSAGTDP
+1073 
-1082 VTGEVYNKYKTAAVD
+1082 
-1097 GLSAYNIDTDLDK
+1097 
-1110 SIATDDANATT
+1110 NATT
-1121 NDYVFT
+1121 PINVSNLAGGINALVGSGVNVQAGTEGGQTFDKYKLAALDGGTINIDVDIDKADGPTTPSGYYFQRFLGQRLKT
-1127 RRMAVQRGIIN
+1127 NVNSNVTARLTTTQADDLYKGQVVGIEANSSKNAVSNTETQVN
-1138 LKAGKNVKAILSTT
+1138 VAAGKTIDVARIDGTT
-1152 DLTKIGETSV
+1152 KGG
-1162 VGLSMNSSSYATSNA
+1162 VGVF
-1177 EAGINLEANTTV
+1177 I
-1189 TADRTTAGNGAV
+1189 
-1201 GLYMNYGK
+1201 NYGQA
-1209 VNTDASSIINV
+1209 VNKGTISV
-1220 EKETSNSANDS
+1220 EKDGTANSDS
-1231 AVGIYS
+1231 VGIYS
-1237 VNGSEVTNAGQVN
+1237 ANGSEVTNEGTVDVSGN
-1250 VGGQNS
+1250 NG
-1256 IGILGL
+1256 IGILGM
-1262 AYRIDS
+1262 AYRTD
-1268 ATNNPIV
+1268 ATNNPILN
-1275 DEFGTAAL
+1275 EFGTAAL

-1291 NKGQISLD
+1291 NKGQVSLD

-1333 GDSSTGMSGDK
+1333 GDSSTGISGDK

-1370 LTNSGTINLA
+1370 LINSGTINLA
-1380 AGLSENEPNIGIYA
+1380 TGLSENEPNIGIYT
-1394 KDVDTTVTN
+1394 KDADTNVTN

-1443 YTSTPAVAT
+1443 YTTTPAVAT

-1710 NLTGVFINKGTE
+1710 NLTGVFINKGTQ
-1722 AANYDNQIPGGGTG
+1722 AANYDDQIPGGGTG

-1744 KKQSA
+1744 KTQSP

-1763 DGTATIYRDGAQVT
+1763 DGTATIYRDGTQVT

-1929 FLAGLEQR
+1929 FLDGLEQR
-1937 YGVEGMGTREK
+1937 YGVEGIGAREK

-1985 ATGNILDKEFNYL
+1985 ATGNILDREFDYL
-1998 RDSWSNPSKDSN
+1998 KGSWSNPTKDSN

-2032 NNAYGVA
+2032 NHAYGVA
-2039 YVHEDETVRLGESV
+2039 YVHEDETVRLGEST
-2053 GWYAGIVENK
+2053 GWYAGVVENK

-2072 KEDQLQGKLGMF
+2072 KEEQLQGKIGMF
-2084 KSIPFDENNSLN
+2084 KSVPFDENNSLN

-2193 AYKYSFGNNNLK
+2193 AYKHSFGNNNLK

-2264 TANVGYDTKGEN
+2264 TANIGYDTKGEN

>member
-1 MGNNSLSNTEKNL
+1 MGNNSLSNTEKSL

-41 FSDTNAVQEIDRQKE
+41 FSDTNTVQEIDRQKE

-147 RTEVLTTIANKEET
+147 RTEVLTTIANKEAVPTETAT

-188 RRENQKEINGLRLEL
+188 RRENNKEINGLRLEL
-203 IKLMEQGNQV
+203 IQLMEQGNQV

-225 NYFYE
+225 NYFYD
-230 DWGGAY
+230 DWGGSY
-236 KGRGDKAKEKLNL
+236 KGRGDKAKEKLDL
-249 TRKTDPLERFKAT
+249 TKKTDPLERFKAT

-268 YGTTSLDLVY
+268 YGTTDLGLVY

-300 GFVPPEPSGSLP
+300 GFVPQGPSGALP
-312 PFEPKIIQP
+312 PFDPKIIQP
-321 PKPPVVTPPEAVVVS
+321 PKAPDEITVTPPTIVPPTLRGGGANPVNSIYRWFGDVGQ
-336 PLSFPSSGANPSVAY
+336 SGANNNYGA
-351 YWWNGNDGDISQ
+351 ISQ
-363 VSLEKGTFYKKN
+363 VSLSKGTFDITGNVVDYSNGNMTLAVKN
-375 GTGIT
+375 YDAFAYTGT
-380 VKDYLAKA
+380 
-388 APRGGSTYNAAA
+388 
-400 SGADAMTPA
+400 TPA
-409 TPTAGSGAVAAPG
+409 GTKPT
-422 SVAPG
+422 
-427 YYKLADGTYNNTNRF
+427 DGTYLLNARF
-442 FLTLLNTPYSYF
+442 FNTLLNVPYSEF
-454 GSDVRIN
+454 GKDVVIN
-461 LSGDNSTVINL
+461 YNFNKAAGGNEGAVINL
-472 EQEGHVTATLD
+472 ETEGTVLGNLSNYAPNYITDTKKDTLRKYQSYSEITGADNGATELLFINKGNVNLLSED
-483 DFETAGY
+483 AIYLFTTTHYAGNDRTSY
-490 IDAAEKTRLQGYRD
+490 IDNEGTISAK
-504 LLINSTVY
+504 
-512 TSPTTTAPS
+512 
-521 KTPTLYFNNKG
+521 
-532 IVEIGGK
+532 GK
-539 NSIFLLGTTHTNG
+539 NSVIIKHTPDTGNGRGWIYSNSEGGKMYADGEGSMVAGWAYSNLPHGRAAFVNDGLIQVRGKKAIGIFMASDAGNSTMKPGSSVYLTKPIDLLGDEAIG
-552 DQRVNIIENSG
+552 WV
-563 KIVAMNDDPTS
+563 
-574 ESQYVFYHSPDT
+574 SQNTGIDT
-586 SQQTSTVYVNKGTID
+586 DTK
-601 VYSKKSTAI
+601 
-610 LYSRNNLI
+610 NL
-618 HTDVASINQGEINLY
+618 V
-633 GEESLGVVVNN
+633 
-644 AGNLRKGSNFVL
+644 KF
-656 ETPLSQYGDNSI
+656 SI
-668 GVYIKNDHVNE
+668 GKEAQVATIGNSLTEATKTEKAIGILQDHAKK
-679 TTNKS
+679 TN
-684 KNIVRTI
+684 
-691 IGQANNK
+691 
-698 NIYKYI
+698 
-704 NESGTIVELPI
+704 
-715 SGNKTGLSE
+715 
-724 EFVDAAK
+724 AA
-731 GLLIDTTA
+731 A
-739 TTVTELYTPK
+739 V
-749 IEIEK
+749 IEI
-754 YSRKSL
+754 
-760 GIYTMNGNLK
+760 
-770 VLQENGTT
+770 
-778 NELNILGGEDNIGIY
+778 GEHTKESIGIY
-793 ADGGNI
+793 ARQGEMNVTVPLANAGITSSKIDLQGG
-799 DYTGNITMGTS
+799 TGNIGMVATAGAKVNFEGES
-810 ALPEN
+810 LISGGESQKLALAEAAGKV
-815 TTDANKTGGN
+815 TL
-825 INGKGNIGIFSTNG
+825 NGPV
-839 KTVTI
+839 TV
-844 NGTFKTYNANG
+844 G
-855 STRDGV
+855 STSNFIKDSLAL
-861 GVYAEAGSTVN
+861 YATGNTSEVT
-872 LKKTTEIKL
+872 LIKPEKFSAYL
-881 EAGTTGHNTGIYSLG
+881 SGNS
-896 AGSVVNIG
+896 
-904 SEQVAAAALTT
+904 VAAYANDKGKVNMNQTT
-915 GEDLTK
+915 LPSAPNIYVK
-921 SSSITIDGKDK
+921 STDNKGMG
-932 KLGTALYSQ
+932 LFAY
-941 NGGVINANGSNL
+941 NGGVINAEKNYIKVENGS
-953 TNGLKIKVVD
+953 TGMS
-963 GAAAIASEGANSKV
+963 AIGANGASKSTIFF
-977 NAKFSD
+977 NGGKL
-983 IDYSGEGYAL
+983 DYDGKGYAL
-993 YANNGG
+993 YAKNSGEIKFANGN
-999 KIDVTGSKI
+999 II
-1008 SLRGNATGFERDVTP
+1008 LRGKSTAMELN
-1023 GVTSP
+1023 TS
-1028 ITFTDGTNAA
+1028 GTNPIDI
-1038 SITAFSNNVTI
+1038 SNTQITVMSNDVIVFN
-1049 MNLRNVPA
+1049 ML
-1057 LNLTTLNT
+1057 
-1065 NLSTYTGG
+1065 
-1073 VTHSAGTDP
+1073 
-1082 VTGEVYNKYKTAAVD
+1082 
-1097 GLSAYNIDTDLDK
+1097 
-1110 SIATDDANATT
+1110 NATT
-1121 NDYVFT
+1121 PINVSNLAGDINALVGT
-1127 RRMAVQRGIIN
+1127 GINVQAGTEGGQTFDKYKLAALDGGTIN
-1138 LKAGKNVKAILSTT
+1138 IDVDIDKADGPTTPSGYYFQRFLGQRLKTNVNSNVTARLTT
-1152 DLTKIGETSV
+1152 TQADNLYNKQV
-1162 VGLSMNSSSYATSNA
+1162 VGIEANSSKNAVSNTETQVNIA
-1177 EAGINLEANTTV
+1177 SGKTIDVARIDGT
-1189 TADRTTAGNGAV
+1189 DKGGV
-1201 GLYMNYGK
+1201 GVFINYGQA
-1209 VNTDASSIINV
+1209 VNKGTISV
-1220 EKETSNSANDS
+1220 EKDGTANSK

-1237 VNGSEVTNAGQVN
+1237 VNGSEVTNEGTVDVSGN
-1250 VGGQNS
+1250 NG
-1256 IGILGL
+1256 IGILGM
-1262 AYRIDS
+1262 AYRTDAS
-1268 ATNNPIV
+1268 NNPIPN
-1275 DEFGTAAL
+1275 EFETAAL
-1283 GQGTSTVL
+1283 GQGKATVL

-1299 GANATG
+1299 GANANG
-1305 IYIKNNN
+1305 IYIENNN

-1325 TTGVITLT
+1325 TTGVITLI

-1380 AGLSENEPNIGIYA
+1380 AGLSENDPNIGIYA
-1394 KDVDTTVTN
+1394 KDVDTNVTN

-1710 NLTGVFINKGTE
+1710 NLTGVFINKGTQ
-1722 AANYDNQIPGGGTG
+1722 AANYDDQIPGGGTG

-1744 KKQSA
+1744 KTQA
-1749 TGKTVAGID
+1749 PTGKTVAGID

-1763 DGTATIYRDGAQVT
+1763 DGTATIYRDGTQVT

-1929 FLAGLEQR
+1929 FLDGLEQR
-1937 YGVEGMGTREK
+1937 YGVEGIGAREK

-1960 EAALFA
+1960 EATLFA
-1966 QAVDQMKGHQYS
+1966 QAVDEMKGHQYS

-1985 ATGNILDKEFNYL
+1985 ATGDVLDKEFDYL
-1998 RDSWSNPSKDSN
+1998 RSSWSNPSKDSN

-2026 GVEDYK
+2026 GVIDYK
-2032 NNAYGVA
+2032 NHAYGVA
-2039 YVHEDETVRLGESV
+2039 YVHEDETVRLGEST
-2053 GWYAGIVENK
+2053 GWYAGVVENK

-2072 KEDQLQGKLGMF
+2072 KEEQLQGKLGMF

-2107 NKMNRRFLVV
+2107 NRMNRRYLVV

-2193 AYKYSFGNNNLK
+2193 AYKHSFGNNNLK

-2241 KEDRRGNVKT
+2241 KEDRRGNIKT

>member
-1 MGNNSLSNTEKNL
+1 MRNNNLYDVEKNL

-30 AVLFLMNGTSA
+30 AVLFLMKGTNA
-41 FSDTNAVQEIDRQKE
+41 FSDNNMIQEAEKQKE
-56 VAKDNQAGK
+56 VITNDQA
-65 TVVKET
+65 T
-71 KKEKKQASQKLKAS
+71 KSIAKKQEEKSQKAKQGLKAS
-85 WVNMQ
+85 WTNMQ
-90 FGANDM
+90 FGANDL
-96 YSNYFA
+96 YSNFFVT
-102 APKAKVEKTSVV
+102 PKAKVEKTSVV
-114 KSEKTVLVASADNT
+114 KSEKAVLVASADNT
-128 ASLPMF
+128 ATLPMF
-134 AKLLT
+134 AKLSSDIDTT
-139 DIEETTEN
+139 DTN
-147 RTEVLTTIANKEET
+147 T
-161 PTMEEIKASKQELR
+161 PTMEEIKTSKENLR
-175 SSVGNLQDKIDTA
+175 GSVGNLKDKIDVA
-188 RRENQKEINGLRLEL
+188 RRENSKEINGLRLEL
-203 IKLMEQGNQV
+203 IQLMEQGNQV

-236 KGRGDKAKEKLNL
+236 KGRGDKAKEKLDL
-249 TRKTDPLERFKAT
+249 TKKTDPLERFKAS

-268 YGTTSLDLVY
+268 YGTTDLGLVY

-321 PKPPVVTPPEAVVVS
+321 PKAPEVNPPRIDEPAVIS
-336 PLSFPSSGANPSVAY
+336 YPGFGSSIQDHYSF
-351 YWWNGNDGDISQ
+351 WNGSPGASGNSSTMMDQIALTAGKFKVTSNEGAYIKGYQGVGGYKATSATVERGVPTGSIPTDGYHALSKRFFFGIRNSAFIQWEPEVEISWFN
-363 VSLEKGTFYKKN
+363 KGTDNNQLIYME
-375 GTGIT
+375 T
-380 VKDYLAKA
+380 
-388 APRGGSTYNAAA
+388 ST
-400 SGADAMTPA
+400 
-409 TPTAGSGAVAAPG
+409 
-422 SVAPG
+422 
-427 YYKLADGTYNNTNRF
+427 
-442 FLTLLNTPYSYF
+442 
-454 GSDVRIN
+454 
-461 LSGDNSTVINL
+461 
-472 EQEGHVTATLD
+472 
-483 DFETAGY
+483 
-490 IDAAEKTRLQGYRD
+490 
-504 LLINSTVY
+504 
-512 TSPTTTAPS
+512 
-521 KTPTLYFNNKG
+521 
-532 IVEIGGK
+532 
-539 NSIFLLGTTHTNG
+539 
-552 DQRVNIIENSG
+552 
-563 KIVAMNDDPTS
+563 
-574 ESQYVFYHSPDT
+574 T
-586 SQQTSTVYVNKGTID
+586 SQQNLETLNAGGAFANSPGLYDAVKAYKTQTALIDDGDGATGINLHNNKGTIYLGGNNTRYQATTTIGGTRLSVFNNEGTIVGMNVHEGNTGENGSTKQV
-601 VYSKKSTAI
+601 VYFNTPDTSSDQRWIYANGTNGK
-610 LYSRNNLI
+610 
-618 HTDVASINQGEINLY
+618 INLY
-633 GEESLGVVVNN
+633 GSESIAMYYTSSSGTQQQHVKTGFVNEGLINLYGRNSSGVMVRASETLKAGSGFYLNKPVNIYADGARGVYIAGNISNMPSANAIVRANIGFNKNDTTGFDWTDIEDGTTKHFDSNGNITGKSTDFVDNAVGVMYTHANTNTKIQTPDITMEKFSKESLGVYV
-644 AGNLRKGSNFVL
+644 SNGKLTV
-656 ETPLSQYGDNSI
+656 
-668 GVYIKNDHVNE
+668 
-679 TTNKS
+679 
-684 KNIVRTI
+684 
-691 IGQANNK
+691 
-698 NIYKYI
+698 
-704 NESGTIVELPI
+704 ESGTDRSKININGGE
-715 SGNKTGLSE
+715 GNVALY
-724 EFVDAAK
+724 AK
-731 GLLIDTTA
+731 GG
-739 TTVTELYTPK
+739 
-749 IEIEK
+749 EIE
-754 YSRKSL
+754 Y
-760 GIYTMNGNLK
+760 NG
-770 VLQENGTT
+770 
-778 NELNILGGEDNIGIY
+778 D
-793 ADGGNI
+793 
-799 DYTGNITMGTS
+799 ITMGTS
-810 ALPEN
+810 SLVTE
-815 TTDANKTGGN
+815 GGN
-825 INGKGNIGIFSTNG
+825 SSGKGNIGIVAENG
-839 KTVTI
+839 HKVTL
-844 NGTFKTYNANG
+844 NGLLKTYNANG
-855 STRDGV
+855 STRDGI
-861 GVYAEAGSTVN
+861 GVYADNSDVSVTQAVDMKF
-872 LKKTTEIKL
+872 L
-881 EAGTTGHNTGIYSLG
+881 AGTTGENVGIYSKGPGTGVAGKTVTILG
-896 AGSVVNIG
+896 NGSKINIDG
-904 SEQVAAAALTT
+904 GTT
-915 GEDLTK
+915 GK
-921 SSSITIDGKDK
+921 
-932 KLGTALYSQ
+932 GTALYSGAGGKIIADSTAT
-941 NGGVINANGSNL
+941 NGGLEITV
-953 TNGLKIKVVD
+953 TK
-963 GAAAIASEGANSKV
+963 GAAAIASDGTNSNV
-977 NAKFSD
+977 SAKFAN

-993 YANNGG
+993 YTANNG

-1008 SLRGNATGFERDVTP
+1008 SLRGNATGFERDVA
-1023 GVTSP
+1023 VATSP

-1038 SITAFSNNVTI
+1038 TITAFSNDVTI

-1057 LNLTTLNT
+1057 LTLSTLNT
-1065 NLSTYTGG
+1065 NLQTYTGG
-1073 VTHSAGTDP
+1073 ITHSAGTDP

-1110 SIATDDANATT
+1110 SIATDDANSST

-1138 LKAGKNVKAILSTT
+1138 LKPGKNVKAILSTA
-1152 DLTKIGETSV
+1152 DLSKIGETSV

-1256 IGILGL
+1256 IGILGV

-1275 DEFGTAAL
+1275 NEFGAAAL
-1283 GQGTSTVL
+1283 GQGKATVL
-1291 NKGQISLD
+1291 NKGQVSLD

-1370 LTNSGTINLA
+1370 LINSGTINLA
-1380 AGLSENEPNIGIYA
+1380 TGLSENEPNIGIYA

-1452 IDLANGSKLKVG
+1452 IDLANGSKLKVS

-1937 YGVEGMGTREK
+1937 YGVEGLGTREK

-1985 ATGNILDKEFNYL
+1985 ATGNILDKEFGYL
-1998 RDSWSNPSKDSN
+1998 RDSWSNSTKDSN
-2010 KIKTFGARG
+2010 KIKTFGTRG
-2019 EYNTDTA
+2019 EYKTDTA

-2039 YVHEDETVRLGESV
+2039 YVHEDESVRLGESV
-2053 GWYAGIVENK
+2053 GWYAGVVENK

-2072 KEDQLQGKLGMF
+2072 KEDQLQGKVGIF
-2084 KSIPFDENNSLN
+2084 KSVPFDENNSSN
-2096 WTISGDIFVGY
+2096 WTISGDISVGY

-2117 DDIFGAKSRYYTYG
+2117 DEIFGAKSRYYTYG

-2178 ANDYFSIRPEVGADL
+2178 GNDYFSIRPEVGADL

>member
-1 MGNNSLSNTEKNL
+1 MGNNSLSNTEKSL

-30 AVLFLMNGTSA
+30 AVLFLMNGASA

-71 KKEKKQASQKLKAS
+71 KTEKKQASQKLKAS

-102 APKAKVEKTSVV
+102 VPKAKVEKTSVV

-128 ASLPMF
+128 ASLPTF

-147 RTEVLTTIANKEET
+147 RTEVLTTITNKEET

-188 RRENQKEINGLRLEL
+188 RRENQKEIDGLKLEL
-203 IKLMEQGNQV
+203 VQLMEQGDQV

-230 DWGGAY
+230 DWGGSY
-236 KGRGDKAKEKLNL
+236 KGRGDKAKEKLDL
-249 TRKTDPLERFKAT
+249 TKKTDPLERFKAS

-321 PKPPVVTPPEAVVVS
+321 PKAPEVTPPRIDEPAVIS
-336 PLSFPSSGANPSVAY
+336 YPGFGSSIQNYYSF
-351 YWWNGNDGDISQ
+351 WNGSPGATGNSSTMMDQIALTAGKFKVTSNEGAYIKGYQGVGGYKATSTTVEREVPTGSIPADGYHALARRFFFGIRNSAFIQWEPEVEISWFNKGTNNNQLIYMETSNISQQNLETLNAGGAFANSPGLYDAVKAYKTQTALRDDGD
-363 VSLEKGTFYKKN
+363 GA
-375 GTGIT
+375 TGI
-380 VKDYLAKA
+380 
-388 APRGGSTYNAAA
+388 
-400 SGADAMTPA
+400 
-409 TPTAGSGAVAAPG
+409 
-422 SVAPG
+422 
-427 YYKLADGTYNNTNRF
+427 
-442 FLTLLNTPYSYF
+442 
-454 GSDVRIN
+454 N
-461 LSGDNSTVINL
+461 LHN
-472 EQEGHVTATLD
+472 
-483 DFETAGY
+483 
-490 IDAAEKTRLQGYRD
+490 
-504 LLINSTVY
+504 
-512 TSPTTTAPS
+512 
-521 KTPTLYFNNKG
+521 
-532 IVEIGGK
+532 
-539 NSIFLLGTTHTNG
+539 
-552 DQRVNIIENSG
+552 
-563 KIVAMNDDPTS
+563 
-574 ESQYVFYHSPDT
+574 
-586 SQQTSTVYVNKGTID
+586 NKGTIYLGGNNTRYQATTTIGGTRLSVFNNEGTIVGMNVHEGNTGENGSTKQV
-601 VYSKKSTAI
+601 VYFNTPDTSSDQRWIYANGTNGK
-610 LYSRNNLI
+610 
-618 HTDVASINQGEINLY
+618 INLY
-633 GEESLGVVVNN
+633 GSESIAMYYTSSSGSQQQYVKTGFVNEGLINLYGRNSSGVMVRDSETLKAGSGFYLNKPVNIYADGARGVYIAGNISNMPSANAIVRANIGFNKNDTTGFDWTDIEDGTTKHFDSNGNITGKSTDFVDNAVGVMYTHANTNTKIQTPDITMEKFSKESLGVYV
-644 AGNLRKGSNFVL
+644 SNGKLTV
-656 ETPLSQYGDNSI
+656 
-668 GVYIKNDHVNE
+668 
-679 TTNKS
+679 
-684 KNIVRTI
+684 
-691 IGQANNK
+691 
-698 NIYKYI
+698 
-704 NESGTIVELPI
+704 ESGTDRSKININGGE
-715 SGNKTGLSE
+715 GNVALY
-724 EFVDAAK
+724 AK
-731 GLLIDTTA
+731 GG
-739 TTVTELYTPK
+739 
-749 IEIEK
+749 EIE
-754 YSRKSL
+754 Y
-760 GIYTMNGNLK
+760 NG
-770 VLQENGTT
+770 
-778 NELNILGGEDNIGIY
+778 D
-793 ADGGNI
+793 
-799 DYTGNITMGTS
+799 ITMGTS
-810 ALPEN
+810 SLVTE
-815 TTDANKTGGN
+815 GGN
-825 INGKGNIGIFSTNG
+825 SSGKGNIGIVAENG
-839 KTVTI
+839 HKVTL
-844 NGTFKTYNANG
+844 NGLLKTYNGNG
-855 STRDGV
+855 STRDGI
-861 GVYAEAGSTVN
+861 GVYADNSDVSVTQAVDM
-872 LKKTTEIKL
+872 KFV
-881 EAGTTGHNTGIYSLG
+881 AGTTGENVGIYSKGPGTGVAGKTVTILG
-896 AGSVVNIG
+896 NGSKINIDG
-904 SEQVAAAALTT
+904 GTT
-915 GEDLTK
+915 GK
-921 SSSITIDGKDK
+921 
-932 KLGTALYSQ
+932 GTALYSGA
-941 NGGVINANGSNL
+941 GGKIIADSTATTGGLQVTV
-953 TNGLKIKVVD
+953 TN
-963 GAAAIASEGANSKV
+963 GAAAIASDGTNSNV
-977 NAKFSD
+977 SAKFSN

-993 YANNGG
+993 YTSNGG
-999 KIDVTGSKI
+999 KIDVTGSKV
-1008 SLRGNATGFERDVTP
+1008 SLRGNATGFERDVASA
-1023 GVTSP
+1023 TSP
-1028 ITFTDGTNAA
+1028 ITFKDITGSNAA
-1038 SITAFSNNVTI
+1038 TITAYSNNVTI
-1049 MNLRNVPA
+1049 MNLRNVPT
-1057 LNLTTLNT
+1057 LNLSTLNT
-1065 NLSTYTGG
+1065 NLQTYTGG
-1073 VTHSAGTDP
+1073 VTHLAGTDP

-1110 SIATDDANATT
+1110 SVATDDANAAT

-1152 DLTKIGETSV
+1152 DLSKIGETSV

-1201 GLYMNYGK
+1201 GLYINYGK
-1209 VNTDASSIINV
+1209 INTDASSIINV
-1220 EKETSNSANDS
+1220 EKETSNPANDS

-1268 ATNNPIV
+1268 ATNNPILN
-1275 DEFGTAAL
+1275 EFGATAL
-1283 GQGTSTVL
+1283 GQGKATVL
-1291 NKGQISLD
+1291 NKGQVSLD

-1370 LTNSGTINLA
+1370 LINSGTINLA

-1394 KDVDTTVTN
+1394 KDADTTVTN

-1443 YTSTPAVAT
+1443 YTSTPTVAT

-1550 TATNLANM
+1550 TATNLADM

-1575 TLTNGSATVSP
+1575 TVTNGSATVSP

-1749 TGKTVAGID
+1749 TGKTVAGIN
-1758 IKAPG
+1758 IVAPG
-1763 DGTATIYRDGAQVT
+1763 DGTATIYRDGSQVT

-1784 TATPQPLSVNVG
+1784 TPTPQPLSVNVG

-1937 YGVEGMGTREK
+1937 YGVEGLGTREK

-1966 QAVDQMKGHQYS
+1966 QAVDQMKGNQYS

-1985 ATGNILDKEFNYL
+1985 ATGNILDREFDYL
-1998 RDSWSNPSKDSN
+1998 KGNWSNPTKDSN

-2032 NNAYGVA
+2032 NHAYGVA
-2039 YVHEDETVRLGESV
+2039 YVHEDETVRLGEST
-2053 GWYAGIVENK
+2053 GWYAGVVENK

-2072 KEDQLQGKLGMF
+2072 KEEQLQGKIGMF
-2084 KSIPFDENNSLN
+2084 KSVPFDENNSLN

-2211 YENELGKVANA
+2211 YENELGKVANV

>member
-30 AVLFLMNGTSA
+30 AVLFLMNGASA
-41 FSDTNAVQEIDRQKE
+41 FSDTNAIQETERQKE
-56 VAKDNQAGK
+56 VAKENQAGK

-71 KKEKKQASQKLKAS
+71 KSEKKQATQKLKAS

-96 YSNYFA
+96 YSNYFV

-128 ASLPMF
+128 TSLPMF

-175 SSVGNLQDKIDTA
+175 SSVGNLQEKIDTA
-188 RRENQKEINGLRLEL
+188 RRENQKEIDGLRLEL
-203 IKLMEQGNQV
+203 VQLMEQGNQV

-249 TRKTDPLERFKAT
+249 TKKTDPLERFKAT

-321 PKPPVVTPPEAVVVS
+321 PKAPEVTPPEAVVVS
-336 PLSFPSSGANPSVAY
+336 PLTFPSVSANPSVGY
-351 YWWNGNDGDISQ
+351 YWWNGNYGDISQ
-363 VSLEKGTFYKKN
+363 VSLEKGTFYKKQGVN
-375 GTGIT
+375 IK

-388 APRGGSTYNAAA
+388 APKGGATNSAAA

-422 SVAPG
+422 PVAPG

-454 GSDVRIN
+454 GSDVRIS

-472 EQEGHVTATLD
+472 EQEGYVTATLD

-490 IDAAEKTRLQGYRD
+490 IDTTEKTRLQGYRD
-504 LLINSTVY
+504 LLSKSTVY
-512 TSPTTTAPS
+512 SGSTAVAS
-521 KTPTLYFNNKG
+521 KKPTLYFNNKG
-532 IVEIGGK
+532 TVEIGGK
-539 NSIFLLGTTHTNG
+539 GSVFLLGTTHYNG
-552 DQRVNIIENSG
+552 DKRVNIIENSG
-563 KIVAMNDDPTS
+563 KIVAMNDTPTS
-574 ESQYVFYHSPDT
+574 ENQYVFYHSPDT
-586 SQQTSTVYVNKGTID
+586 GQQTSTVYVNKGTID
-601 VYSKKSTAI
+601 VYSKKSGAI
-610 LYSRNNLI
+610 LYSSSNLP
-618 HTDVASINQGEINLY
+618 HTDVSSINEGKINLY

-644 AGNLRKGSNFVL
+644 QGILREGSNFVL
-656 ETPLSQYGDNSI
+656 KNPLSQYGDNSI

-715 SGNKTGLSE
+715 GGNKTGLSE

-799 DYTGNITMGTS
+799 DYTGNITMGGS
-810 ALPEN
+810 ALPDN
-815 TTDANKTGGN
+815 QTDANKTGGN
-825 INGKGNIGIFSTNG
+825 KNGKGNIGIFSTNG

-844 NGTFKTYNANG
+844 NGAFKTYNANG
-855 STRDGV
+855 STRDGI
-861 GVYAEAGSTVN
+861 GVYADSASTVN
-872 LKKTTEIKL
+872 LKKNTEIKL
-881 EAGTTGHNTGIYSLG
+881 EAGDTGNNTGIFATG
-896 AGSVVNIG
+896 AGTVINIG
-904 SEQVAAAALTT
+904 SDQTTAATLTT
-915 GEDLTK
+915 GENATS
-921 SSSITIDGKDK
+921 SSSITVDGKDK

-941 NGGVINANGSNL
+941 NGGVINANGSNHN
-953 TNGLKIKVVD
+953 NGLKITVVN
-963 GAAAIASEGANSKV
+963 GAVAIASEGTGSKV
-977 NAKFSD
+977 NTKFSN

-993 YANNGG
+993 YTKNGG
-999 KIDVTGSKI
+999 KIDVSNSNI
-1008 SLRGNATGFERDVTP
+1008 SLRGNATGFERDVA
-1023 GVTSP
+1023 VATSP
-1028 ITFTDGTNAA
+1028 ITFTAA
-1038 SITAFSNNVTI
+1038 TITAYSNNVTI
-1049 MNLRNVPA
+1049 MNLRNVPT
-1057 LNLTTLNT
+1057 LNLSTLNT
-1065 NLSTYTGG
+1065 NLQTYTGG
-1073 VTHSAGTDP
+1073 VTHLAGTDP

-1110 SIATDDANATT
+1110 SIATDDVNSST

-1138 LKAGKNVKAILSTT
+1138 LKPGKNVKAILSTA

-1189 TADRTTAGNGAV
+1189 TADRTTTGNGAV

-1209 VNTDASSIINV
+1209 INTDASSIINV

-1256 IGILGL
+1256 IGILGV

-1268 ATNNPIV
+1268 TTNTPKVN
-1275 DEFGTAAL
+1275 EFGTTAL
-1283 GQGTSTVL
+1283 GQGKATVL
-1291 NKGQISLD
+1291 NKGQVSLD

-1333 GDSSTGMSGDK
+1333 GDSSTGISGDK

-1380 AGLSENEPNIGIYA
+1380 TGLSENEPNIGIYT
-1394 KDVDTTVTN
+1394 KDADTNVTN

-1644 TATNRGTIELS
+1644 TATNRGRIELS
-1655 GKKTTG
+1655 GKNTTG

-1680 NPSNDG
+1680 NSTNDG

-1710 NLTGVFINKGTE
+1710 NLTGVFINKGTQ
-1722 AANYDNQIPGGGTG
+1722 AANYDDQIPGGGTG

-1744 KKQSA
+1744 KTQSP

-1763 DGTATIYRDGAQVT
+1763 DGTATIYRDGTRVT

-1784 TATPQPLSVNVG
+1784 TATPKPLSVNVG

-1830 NPIQGLNLLTGLQ
+1830 NPIQGLNNLTGLK

-1881 GTSMKFSFTSGSLTW
+1881 GTSMKFSFVSGSLTW

-1937 YGVEGMGTREK
+1937 YGVEGLGTREK

-1966 QAVDQMKGHQYS
+1966 QAVDQMKGNQYS

-1985 ATGNILDKEFNYL
+1985 ATGNILDREFGYL
-1998 RDSWSNPSKDSN
+1998 KGDWSNPTKDSN
-2010 KIKTFGARG
+2010 KIKVFGAKG

-2039 YVHEDETVRLGESV
+2039 YVHEDETVRLGETV
-2053 GWYAGIVENK
+2053 GWYAGVVENK

-2072 KEDQLQGKLGMF
+2072 KEDQLQGKIGMF
-2084 KSIPFDENNSLN
+2084 KSVPFDENNSLN
-2096 WTISGDIFVGY
+2096 WTISGDMFVGY

-2145 EGFSFVP
+2145 EGFSFIP

-2178 ANDYFSIRPEVGADL
+2178 DNDYFSIRPEVGADL
-2193 AYKYSFGNNNLK
+2193 AYKHSFGNNNLK

-2231 TADWYDLRGE
+2231 AADWYELRGE

-2258 NQRVGV
+2258 NQKFGV

-2276 VRGGVGLRVIF
+2276 VRAGVGLRVIF

>member
-1 MGNNSLSNTEKNL
+1 MGNNSLSNTEKSL

-30 AVLFLMNGTSA
+30 AVLFLMNGASA
-41 FSDTNAVQEIDRQKE
+41 FSDTNAIQETDKQKE
-56 VAKDNQAGK
+56 VAKDSQAGK

-71 KKEKKQASQKLKAS
+71 KAEKKQTSQKLKAS

-102 APKAKVEKTSVV
+102 VPKAKVEKTSVV
-114 KSEKTVLVASADNT
+114 TSEKTVLVASADNT

-147 RTEVLTTIANKEET
+147 RTEVLTTIAKKEET

-188 RRENQKEINGLRLEL
+188 RRENNKEINGLRLEL
-203 IKLMEQGNQV
+203 IQLMEQGNQV

-225 NYFYE
+225 NYFYD
-230 DWGGAY
+230 DWGGSY
-236 KGRGDKAKEKLNL
+236 KGRGDKAKEKLDL
-249 TRKTDPLERFKAT
+249 TKKTDPLERFKAT

-268 YGTTSLDLVY
+268 YGTTDLGLVY

-300 GFVPPEPSGSLP
+300 GFVPQGPSGALP
-312 PFEPKIIQP
+312 PFDPKIIQP
-321 PKPPVVTPPEAVVVS
+321 PKAPDEITVTPPTIVPPTLRGGGANPVNSIYRWFGDVGQ
-336 PLSFPSSGANPSVAY
+336 SGANNNYGA
-351 YWWNGNDGDISQ
+351 ISQ
-363 VSLEKGTFYKKN
+363 VSLSKGTFDITGNVVDYSNGNMTLAVKN
-375 GTGIT
+375 YDAFAYTGT
-380 VKDYLAKA
+380 
-388 APRGGSTYNAAA
+388 
-400 SGADAMTPA
+400 TPA
-409 TPTAGSGAVAAPG
+409 GTKPT
-422 SVAPG
+422 
-427 YYKLADGTYNNTNRF
+427 DGTYLLNARF
-442 FLTLLNTPYSYF
+442 FNTLLNVPYSEF
-454 GSDVRIN
+454 GKDVVIN
-461 LSGDNSTVINL
+461 YNFNKAAGGNEGAVINL
-472 EQEGHVTATLD
+472 ETEGTVLGNLSNYAPNYITDTKKDTLRKYQSYSEITGADNGATELLFINKGNVNLLSED
-483 DFETAGY
+483 AIYLFTTTHYAGNDRTSY
-490 IDAAEKTRLQGYRD
+490 IDNEGTISAK
-504 LLINSTVY
+504 
-512 TSPTTTAPS
+512 
-521 KTPTLYFNNKG
+521 
-532 IVEIGGK
+532 GK
-539 NSIFLLGTTHTNG
+539 NSVIIKHTPDTGNGRGWIYSNSEGGKMYADGEGSMVAGWAYSYLPNGRAAFVNDGLIQVRGKKAIGIFMASDAGNSTMKPGSSVYLTKPIDLLGDEAIG
-552 DQRVNIIENSG
+552 WV
-563 KIVAMNDDPTS
+563 
-574 ESQYVFYHSPDT
+574 SQNTGIDT
-586 SQQTSTVYVNKGTID
+586 DTK
-601 VYSKKSTAI
+601 
-610 LYSRNNLI
+610 NL
-618 HTDVASINQGEINLY
+618 V
-633 GEESLGVVVNN
+633 
-644 AGNLRKGSNFVL
+644 KF
-656 ETPLSQYGDNSI
+656 SI
-668 GVYIKNDHVNE
+668 GKEAQVATIGNSLTEATKTEKAIGILQDHAKK
-679 TTNKS
+679 TN
-684 KNIVRTI
+684 
-691 IGQANNK
+691 
-698 NIYKYI
+698 
-704 NESGTIVELPI
+704 
-715 SGNKTGLSE
+715 
-724 EFVDAAK
+724 AA
-731 GLLIDTTA
+731 A
-739 TTVTELYTPK
+739 V
-749 IEIEK
+749 IEI
-754 YSRKSL
+754 
-760 GIYTMNGNLK
+760 
-770 VLQENGTT
+770 
-778 NELNILGGEDNIGIY
+778 GEHTKESIGIY
-793 ADGGNI
+793 ARQGEMNVTVPLANAGITSSKIDLQGG
-799 DYTGNITMGTS
+799 TGNIGMVATAGAKVNFEGES
-810 ALPEN
+810 LISGGESQKLALAEAAGKV
-815 TTDANKTGGN
+815 TL
-825 INGKGNIGIFSTNG
+825 NGPV
-839 KTVTI
+839 TV
-844 NGTFKTYNANG
+844 G
-855 STRDGV
+855 STSNFIKDSLAL
-861 GVYAEAGSTVN
+861 YATGNTSEVT
-872 LKKTTEIKL
+872 LIKPEKFSAYL
-881 EAGTTGHNTGIYSLG
+881 SGNS
-896 AGSVVNIG
+896 
-904 SEQVAAAALTT
+904 VAAYANDKGKVNMNQTT
-915 GEDLTK
+915 LPSAPNIYVK
-921 SSSITIDGKDK
+921 STDNKGMG
-932 KLGTALYSQ
+932 LFAY
-941 NGGVINANGSNL
+941 NGGVINAEKNYIKVENGS
-953 TNGLKIKVVD
+953 TGMS
-963 GAAAIASEGANSKV
+963 AIGANGASKSTIFF
-977 NAKFSD
+977 NGGKL
-983 IDYSGEGYAL
+983 DYDGEGYAL
-993 YANNGG
+993 YAKNSGEIKFANGN
-999 KIDVTGSKI
+999 II
-1008 SLRGNATGFERDVTP
+1008 LRGKSTAMELN
-1023 GVTSP
+1023 TS
-1028 ITFTDGTNAA
+1028 GTNPIDI
-1038 SITAFSNNVTI
+1038 SNTQITVMSNDVIVFN
-1049 MNLRNVPA
+1049 ML
-1057 LNLTTLNT
+1057 
-1065 NLSTYTGG
+1065 
-1073 VTHSAGTDP
+1073 
-1082 VTGEVYNKYKTAAVD
+1082 
-1097 GLSAYNIDTDLDK
+1097 
-1110 SIATDDANATT
+1110 NATT
-1121 NDYVFT
+1121 PINVSNLAGDINALVGT
-1127 RRMAVQRGIIN
+1127 GINVQAGTEGGQTFDKYKLAALDGGTIN
-1138 LKAGKNVKAILSTT
+1138 IDVDIDKADGPTTPSGYYFQRFLGQRLKTNVNSNVTARLTTTQAT
-1152 DLTKIGETSV
+1152 DLYKDQV
-1162 VGLSMNSSSYATSNA
+1162 VGIEANSSKNAVSNTETQVNIA
-1177 EAGINLEANTTV
+1177 SGKTIDVARIDGT
-1189 TADRTTAGNGAV
+1189 DKGGV
-1201 GLYMNYGK
+1201 GVFINYGQT
-1209 VNTDASSIINV
+1209 VNKGTISV
-1220 EKETSNSANDS
+1220 EKDGTANSDS
-1231 AVGIYS
+1231 VGIYS
-1237 VNGSEVTNAGQVN
+1237 ANGSEVTNEGTVDVSGN
-1250 VGGQNS
+1250 NG
-1256 IGILGL
+1256 IGILGM
-1262 AYRIDS
+1262 AYRTDAS
-1268 ATNNPIV
+1268 NNPILN
-1275 DEFGTAAL
+1275 EFGTAAL
-1283 GQGTSTVL
+1283 GQGKATVL

-1299 GANATG
+1299 GTNVNG

-1333 GDSSTGMSGDK
+1333 GDSSAGMSGDK

-1356 GQKSVGMFAKNSSE
+1356 GQKSVGMFANNSSE

-1394 KDVDTTVTN
+1394 KDADTNVTN

-1418 KTVSLTGTGKIELGD
+1418 KTVNLTGTGKIELGD

-1575 TLTNGSATVSP
+1575 TVTNGSATVSP

-1609 NDAGTLVSTGNIV
+1609 NDAGTLVSTGNVV

-1710 NLTGVFINKGTE
+1710 NLTGVFINKGTQ
-1722 AANYDNQIPGGGTG
+1722 AANYDDQIPGGGTG

-1744 KKQSA
+1744 KTQA
-1749 TGKTVAGID
+1749 PTGKTVAGID

-1777 PIAVDTV
+1777 PIAVDTI
-1784 TATPQPLSVNVG
+1784 TPTPQPLSVNVG

-1929 FLAGLEQR
+1929 FLDGLEQR
-1937 YGVEGMGTREK
+1937 YGVEGLGTREK

-1966 QAVDQMKGHQYS
+1966 QAVDEMKGHQYS

-1985 ATGNILDKEFNYL
+1985 ATGNVLDKEFSYL
-1998 RDSWSNPSKDSN
+1998 RSSWSNPSKDSN

-2026 GVEDYK
+2026 GVIDYK
-2032 NNAYGVA
+2032 NHAYGVA

-2053 GWYAGIVENK
+2053 GWYAGIVHNTF
-2063 LKFKDLGNS
+2063 KFKDIGNS
-2072 KEDQLQGKLGMF
+2072 KEDQLQGKIGIF

-2107 NKMNRRFLVV
+2107 NRMNRRYLVV

-2165 IREKSGEMRLEVK
+2165 IKEKSGEMRLEVK

-2193 AYKYSFGNNNLK
+2193 AYKHSFGNNNLK